1 MSRLTYIKGLV
12 NGALNE
18 AYNYRYKG
26 GYQQRKPR
34 QEVTGNKPI
43 FCTNVYKIPFKVN
56 ETQFNKYVVKICGI
70 TTSDMLYI
78 NEHNIGLLHMAE
90 KPDDLKT
97 SYEQQIYQADIMPS
111 HLTAYFVYASIINP
125 EAWLENEE
133 KGFPKLIEYLKKRK
147 ASNGDP
153 LYNPLSFGEC
163 KQQIIRK
170 YREALTK
177 EEFIKYAYDDETV
190 ELNDMRISE
199 FEAKIR
205 EALQSGNWAEAISTY
220 RIDLKT
226 RIFGNQLTEKNKRSI
241 YSQARKRGLTETSP
255 NWPTFVRSRKT
266 WEKYGFKLKPTAQP
280 YFISSF
286 VDIGQSPEVGL
297 AKMGLDKYEI
307 KHASQQMKDS
317 ASMTGIGRSIP
328 GPAYDISDVIDVR
341 NYGRWMKEAGLVNNL
356 EGILNDA
363 AIEFEKNK
371 DKEQDSEFNKRR
383 AEELRKIE
391 TEEGKADVFN
401 GLLKDYVKI
410 NNDRH
415 NLGIKLKN
423 SGQNSIQRYLNNL
436 YDYAKEMIQNKG
448 WDAAGEIDSYAYI
461 FRSIVASQTIG
472 IENAP
477 KITQNNVDKYLSDVI
492 GEAHHLLR
500 FMARTAYKEFREY
513 QDSLATQSQEANGI
527 QQAVNES
534 VEESFTPDNFNTF
547 NDKIS
552 KIINA
557 NADFNGINRDAIG
570 RFSGRGVTYL
580 YHATSNAGKTG
591 ITTNGASRVMTGS
604 NSNFYG
610 PGVYTNWDLGDA
622 IGGTRIYGGYIVK
635 FVLKDGFK
643 DFLIFDKDFNQRHG
657 TGESIKD
664 QLKRIAPEIL
674 DYMQKNF
681 DRRTYNYVI
690 HWSGD
695 SMRAPGGVR
704 GNDRG
709 FRSAGQVR
717 AFLGTPVSYRQK
729 GDCYVPESM
738 LKASN
743 IRGYIFR
750 GSGDGRVVVVRNFTD
765 VMPVAWTTATDAE
778 AYFNGDRK
786 RNIWRQINQKSFE
799 KLNQKHDAYEEYS
812 SKYPN
817 IDKRESNSAG
827 FVRVPKGGK
836 YNFIDPDTHK
846 EIFPF
851 DFDNATNFSPT
862 SREAT
867 VEILGDEYTLYS
879 NMDKVITVEKDEMD
893 APTMSL
899 GEFIDLIQSQTQGGV
914 EKQLSDQSK
923 LVSEQFHN
931 MLERMDNYQ
940 IL

>member
-1 MSRLTYIKGLV
+1 MSRLTYIKDLV

-43 FCTNVYKIPFKVN
+43 FCTNVYKTLTRSVN
-56 ETQFNKYVVKICGI
+56 GETFNKYMIKICGVER
-70 TTSDMLYI
+70 SDMMYI
-78 NEHNIGLLHMAE
+78 AKNRIANLHMSD
-90 KPDDLKT
+90 KPDPSAT
-97 SYEQQIYQADIMPS
+97 SRWKKNGQADIMPS
-111 HLTAYFVYASIINP
+111 GRYAHFLKAEVFNP
-125 EAWLENEE
+125 EDWVER
-133 KGFPKLIEYLKKRK
+133 FYPKLIEYLSTRK
-147 ASNGDP
+147 STNGED
-153 LYNPLSFGEC
+153 LYNPLTFGEC

-170 YREALTK
+170 YREALND
-177 EEFIKYAYDDETV
+177 EEFIQYAYGDETV
-190 ELNDMRISE
+190 EFNDMRISE

-205 EALQSGNWAEAISTY
+205 EALQNGNWAEAISTY

-226 RIFGNQLTEKNKRSI
+226 RLFGNQLTERNKRSI
-241 YSQARKRGLTETSP
+241 YSQARKRGLTEASP

-266 WEKYGFKLKPTAQP
+266 WESLGFKVKDNAIP

-286 VDIGQSPEVGL
+286 VDIGQSPEVGF
-297 AKMGLDKYEI
+297 AKMGLSKHEI
-307 KHASQQMKDS
+307 EQASQQMRDV
-317 ASMTGIGRSIP
+317 AQMTGVGRSIP
-328 GPAYDISDVIDVR
+328 GPAYDISDVEDVT
-341 NYGRWMKEAGLVNNL
+341 NGGRWMKEAGLANNL

-363 AIEFEKNK
+363 AIEFERNMN
-371 DKEQDSEFNKRR
+371 KEQDSEFNKRR

-391 TEEGKADVFN
+391 AKEGKAEVFN
-401 GLLKDYVKI
+401 DLLKDYVKI

-415 NLGIKLKN
+415 NLSITLKD
-423 SGQNSIQRYLNNL
+423 SGQSSIQAYLNNL

-472 IENAP
+472 VENAP
-477 KITQNNVDKYLSDVI
+477 EITQNNVDKYLSDII
-492 GEAHHLLR
+492 GEAHHLLK
-500 FMARTAYKEFREY
+500 FMARTVYKEFREY
-513 QDSLATQSQEANGI
+513 RDSQSQEANGI

-591 ITTNGASRVMTGS
+591 ITTNGASRIMTGS

-765 VMPVAWTTATDAE
+765 VMPVAWTTAQDAE

-879 NMDKVITVEKDEMD
+879 NMDKVITVEKDEID

-931 MLERMDNYQ
+931 MLKRMDNYQ

>member
-1 MSRLTYIKGLV
+1 MSRLTYIKDLV

-43 FCTNVYKIPFKVN
+43 FCTNVYKRLISVN
-56 ETQFNKYVVKICGI
+56 NQRFNKYIIKICGVEKSDI
-70 TTSDMLYI
+70 DYIDKNKIALLHKSNNYDASTTSRDQKIL
-78 NEHNIGLLHMAE
+78 
-90 KPDDLKT
+90 
-97 SYEQQIYQADIMPS
+97 QADVMPS
-111 HLTAYFVYASIINP
+111 RLYANFLYASVIDP
-125 EAWLENEE
+125 EAWLNNKE
-133 KGFPKLIEYLKKRK
+133 KGFPKLIEYLSTRK
-147 ASNGDP
+147 ATNGED
-153 LYNPLSFGEC
+153 LYNPLTFGEC

-170 YREALTK
+170 YREALND
-177 EEFIKYAYDDETV
+177 EEFIQYAYGDETV
-190 ELNDMRISE
+190 EFNDMRISE

-205 EALQSGNWAEAISTY
+205 EALQNGNWAEAISTY

-226 RIFGNQLTEKNKRSI
+226 RLFGNQLTEKNKRSI
-241 YSQARKRGLTETSP
+241 YSQARKRGFTEASP

-266 WEKYGFKLKPTAQP
+266 WESLGFKVKDNAIP

-286 VDIGQSPEVGL
+286 VDIGQSPEVGF
-297 AKMGLDKYEI
+297 AKMGLSKHEI
-307 KHASQQMKDS
+307 EQASQQMRDV
-317 ASMTGIGRSIP
+317 AQMTGVGRGIP
-328 GPAYDISDVIDVR
+328 GPAYDISDVEDVT
-341 NYGRWMKEAGLVNNL
+341 NGGRWMKEAGLANNL

-363 AIEFEKNK
+363 AIEFERNMN
-371 DKEQDSEFNKRR
+371 KEQDSEFNKRR

-391 TEEGKADVFN
+391 TTEGKAEVFN
-401 GLLKDYVKI
+401 ELLKDYVEI

-423 SGQNSIQRYLNNL
+423 SGQNSIQTYLNNL

-472 IENAP
+472 VENAP

-492 GEAHHLLR
+492 GEAHRLLK

-513 QDSLATQSQEANGI
+513 QDSLATQSQEANGT

-580 YHATSNAGKTG
+580 YHATSSAGKTG

-622 IGGTRIYGGYIVK
+622 IGGTSIYGGYIVK
-635 FVLKDGFK
+635 FVLKGGFK

-717 AFLGTPVSYRQK
+717 AFLGTPVNYRQK
-729 GDCYVPESM
+729 GDCYVPDSM

>member
-1 MSRLTYIKGLV
+1 MSRLTYIKDLV

-43 FCTNVYKIPFKVN
+43 FCTNVYKTLTRSVN
-56 ETQFNKYVVKICGI
+56 GETFNKYMIKICGVER
-70 TTSDMLYI
+70 SDMMYI
-78 NEHNIGLLHMAE
+78 AKNRIANLHMSD
-90 KPDDLKT
+90 KPDPSAT
-97 SYEQQIYQADIMPS
+97 SRWKKNGQADIMPS
-111 HLTAYFVYASIINP
+111 GRYAHFLKAEVFNP
-125 EAWLENEE
+125 EDWVER
-133 KGFPKLIEYLKKRK
+133 FYPKLIEYLSTRK
-147 ASNGDP
+147 ATNGED
-153 LYNPLSFGEC
+153 LYNPLTFGEC

-170 YREALTK
+170 YREALND
-177 EEFIKYAYDDETV
+177 EEFIQYAYGDETV
-190 ELNDMRISE
+190 EFNDMRISE

-205 EALQSGNWAEAISTY
+205 EALQNGNWAEAISTY

-226 RIFGNQLTEKNKRSI
+226 RLFGNQLTERNKRSI
-241 YSQARKRGLTETSP
+241 YSQARKRGLTEASP

-266 WEKYGFKLKPTAQP
+266 WESLGFKVKDNAIP

-286 VDIGQSPEVGL
+286 VDIGQSPEVGF
-297 AKMGLDKYEI
+297 AKMGLSKHEI
-307 KHASQQMKDS
+307 EQASQQMRDV
-317 ASMTGIGRSIP
+317 AQMTGVGRSIP
-328 GPAYDISDVIDVR
+328 GPAYDISDVEDVT
-341 NYGRWMKEAGLVNNL
+341 NGGRWMKEAGLANNL

-363 AIEFEKNK
+363 AIEFERNMN
-371 DKEQDSEFNKRR
+371 KEQDSEFNKRR

-391 TEEGKADVFN
+391 AKEGKAEVFN
-401 GLLKDYVKI
+401 DLLKDYVKI

-415 NLGIKLKN
+415 NLSITLKD
-423 SGQNSIQRYLNNL
+423 SGQSSIQAYLNNL

-472 IENAP
+472 VENAP
-477 KITQNNVDKYLSDVI
+477 EITQNNVDKYLSDII
-492 GEAHHLLR
+492 GEAHHLLK
-500 FMARTAYKEFREY
+500 FMARTVYKEFREY
-513 QDSLATQSQEANGI
+513 RDSQSQEANGI

-591 ITTNGASRVMTGS
+591 ITTNGASRIMTGS

-765 VMPVAWTTATDAE
+765 VMPVAWTTAQDAE

-879 NMDKVITVEKDEMD
+879 NMDKVITVEKDEID

-931 MLERMDNYQ
+931 MLKRMDNYQ

>member
-1 MSRLTYIKGLV
+1 MSRLTYIKDLV

-43 FCTNVYKIPFKVN
+43 FCTNVYKTLTRSVN
-56 ETQFNKYVVKICGI
+56 GETFNKYMIKICGVER
-70 TTSDMLYI
+70 SDMMYI
-78 NEHNIGLLHMAE
+78 AKNRIANLHMSD
-90 KPDDLKT
+90 KPDPSAT
-97 SYEQQIYQADIMPS
+97 SRWKKNGQADIMPS
-111 HLTAYFVYASIINP
+111 GRYAHFLKAEVFNP
-125 EAWLENEE
+125 EDWVDR
-133 KGFPKLIEYLKKRK
+133 FYPKLIEYLSTRK
-147 ASNGDP
+147 ATNGED
-153 LYNPLSFGEC
+153 LYNPLTFGEC

-170 YREALTK
+170 YREALND
-177 EEFIKYAYDDETV
+177 EEFIQYAYGDETV
-190 ELNDMRISE
+190 EFNDMRISE

-205 EALQSGNWAEAISTY
+205 EALQNGNWAEAISTY

-226 RIFGNQLTEKNKRSI
+226 RLFGNQLTERNKRSI
-241 YSQARKRGLTETSP
+241 YSQARKRGLTEASP

-266 WEKYGFKLKPTAQP
+266 WESLGFKVKDNAIP

-286 VDIGQSPEVGL
+286 VDIGQSPEVGF
-297 AKMGLDKYEI
+297 AKMGLSKHEI
-307 KHASQQMKDS
+307 EQASQQMRDV
-317 ASMTGIGRSIP
+317 AQMTGVGRSIP
-328 GPAYDISDVIDVR
+328 GPAYDISDVIDVT
-341 NYGRWMKEAGLVNNL
+341 NGGRWMKEAGLANNL

-363 AIEFEKNK
+363 AIEFERNMN
-371 DKEQDSEFNKRR
+371 KEQDSEFNKRR

-391 TEEGKADVFN
+391 AKEGKAEVFN
-401 GLLKDYVKI
+401 DLLKDYVKI

-415 NLGIKLKN
+415 NLSITLKD
-423 SGQNSIQRYLNNL
+423 SGQNSIQAYLNNL

-448 WDAAGEIDSYAYI
+448 WDAEIDTYAYV

-477 KITQNNVDKYLSDVI
+477 KLTKEQVEKYRDAI
-492 GEAHHLLR
+492 GEAHHLLK
-500 FMARTAYKEFREY
+500 FMARTVYKEFREY
-513 QDSLATQSQEANGI
+513 RDSQSQEANGI

-580 YHATSNAGKTG
+580 YHATSSAGKTG

-879 NMDKVITVEKDEMD
+879 NLDKVITVEKDEID

>member
-1 MSRLTYIKGLV
+1 MSRLTYIKDLV

-18 AYNYRYKG
+18 AYNYRHKG

-43 FCTNVYKIPFKVN
+43 FCTNVYKRLITVN
-56 ETQFNKYVVKICGI
+56 KQSFNKYIIKICGVEKSDI
-70 TTSDMLYI
+70 DYIDKNKIALLHKSNNYDASTTSRDQKIL
-78 NEHNIGLLHMAE
+78 
-90 KPDDLKT
+90 
-97 SYEQQIYQADIMPS
+97 QADVMPS
-111 HLTAYFVYASIINP
+111 RLYAHFLYASVIDP
-125 EAWLENEE
+125 EAWLNNKE
-133 KGFPKLIEYLKKRK
+133 KGFPKLIDYLSKRK
-147 ASNGDP
+147 ASNGEDLYDP
-153 LYNPLSFGEC
+153 LTFAEC

-170 YREALTK
+170 YREALNDD
-177 EEFIKYAYDDETV
+177 EFIQYAYGDETV
-190 ELNDMRISE
+190 EFNDMRISE

-205 EALQSGNWAEAISTY
+205 EALQNGNWAEAISTY

-226 RIFGNQLTEKNKRSI
+226 RLFGNQLTERNKRSI
-241 YSQARKRGLTETSP
+241 YAQARKRGLTEASP

-266 WEKYGFKLKPTAQP
+266 WEKYGFQVKDGAQP

-286 VDIGQSPEVGL
+286 VDIGQSPEVGF
-297 AKMGLDKYEI
+297 AKMGLSKHEI
-307 KHASQQMKDS
+307 EQASQQMQDV
-317 ASMTGIGRSIP
+317 AQMTGVGRSIP

-363 AIEFEKNK
+363 AIEFERNMN
-371 DKEQDSEFNKRR
+371 KEQDSEFNKRR

-391 TEEGKADVFN
+391 TTEGKAEVFN
-401 GLLKDYVKI
+401 ELLKDYVEI

-423 SGQNSIQRYLNNL
+423 SGQNSIQAYLNNL

-492 GEAHHLLR
+492 GEAHNLLK

-580 YHATSNAGKTG
+580 YHATSSAGKTG
-591 ITTNGASRVMTGS
+591 ITTNGASRIMTGS

-765 VMPVAWTTATDAE
+765 VMPVAWTTAADAE

-867 VEILGDEYTLYS
+867 VEILGDEYILYS

>member
-1 MSRLTYIKGLV
+1 MSRLTYIKDLV

-43 FCTNVYKIPFKVN
+43 FCTNVYKTLTRSVN
-56 ETQFNKYVVKICGI
+56 GETFNKYMIKICGVER
-70 TTSDMLYI
+70 SDMMYI
-78 NEHNIGLLHMAE
+78 AKNRIANLHMSD
-90 KPDDLKT
+90 KPDPSAT
-97 SYEQQIYQADIMPS
+97 SRWKKNGQADIMPS
-111 HLTAYFVYASIINP
+111 GRYAHFLKAEVFNP
-125 EAWLENEE
+125 EDWVDR
-133 KGFPKLIEYLKKRK
+133 FYPKLIEYLSTRK
-147 ASNGDP
+147 ATNGED
-153 LYNPLSFGEC
+153 LYNPLTFGEC

-170 YREALTK
+170 YREALND
-177 EEFIKYAYDDETV
+177 EEFIQYAYGDETV
-190 ELNDMRISE
+190 EFNDMRISE

-205 EALQSGNWAEAISTY
+205 EALQNGNWAEAISTY

-226 RIFGNQLTEKNKRSI
+226 RLFGNQLTERNKRSI
-241 YSQARKRGLTETSP
+241 YSQARKRGLTEASP

-266 WEKYGFKLKPTAQP
+266 WESLGFKVKDNAIP

-286 VDIGQSPEVGL
+286 VDIGQSPEVGF
-297 AKMGLDKYEI
+297 AKMGLSKHEI
-307 KHASQQMKDS
+307 EQASQQMRDV
-317 ASMTGIGRSIP
+317 AQMTGVGRSIP
-328 GPAYDISDVIDVR
+328 GPAYDISDVEDVT
-341 NYGRWMKEAGLVNNL
+341 NGGRWMKEAGLANNL

-363 AIEFEKNK
+363 AIEFERNMN
-371 DKEQDSEFNKRR
+371 KEQDSEFNKRR

-391 TEEGKADVFN
+391 AKEGKAEVFN
-401 GLLKDYVKI
+401 DLLKDYVKI

-415 NLGIKLKN
+415 NLSITLKD
-423 SGQNSIQRYLNNL
+423 SGQNSIQAYLNNL

-448 WDAAGEIDSYAYI
+448 WDAEIDTYAYV

-477 KITQNNVDKYLSDVI
+477 KLTKEQVEKYRDAI
-492 GEAHHLLR
+492 GEAHHLLK
-500 FMARTAYKEFREY
+500 FMARTVYKEFREY
-513 QDSLATQSQEANGI
+513 RDSQSQEANGI

-580 YHATSNAGKTG
+580 YHATSSAGKTG

-765 VMPVAWTTATDAE
+765 VMPVAWTTAQDAE

-879 NMDKVITVEKDEMD
+879 NLDKVITVEKDEID
-893 APTMSL
+893 TPTMSL

>member
-1 MSRLTYIKGLV
+1 MSRLTYIKDLV

-18 AYNYRYKG
+18 AYNYRFKG

-43 FCTNVYKIPFKVN
+43 FCTNVYKRLISVN
-56 ETQFNKYVVKICGI
+56 GQRFNKYIIKICGVEKSDI
-70 TTSDMLYI
+70 DYIDKNKIALLHKSNNYDTSTTSRNQKIL
-78 NEHNIGLLHMAE
+78 
-90 KPDDLKT
+90 
-97 SYEQQIYQADIMPS
+97 QADVMPS
-111 HLTAYFVYASIINP
+111 RLYAHFLYASVIDP
-125 EAWLENEE
+125 EAWLNNQE
-133 KGFPKLIEYLKKRK
+133 KGFPKLIEYLSKRK
-147 ASNGDP
+147 ATNGEDLYDP
-153 LYNPLSFGEC
+153 LTFGEC

-170 YREALTK
+170 YREALND
-177 EEFIKYAYDDETV
+177 EEFIQYAYGDETV

-205 EALQSGNWAEAISTY
+205 EALQNGNWEEAISTY

-226 RIFGNQLTEKNKRSI
+226 RLFGNQLTQKNKNSI
-241 YSQARKRGLTETSP
+241 YSQARKRGLTEASP

-266 WEKYGFKLKPTAQP
+266 WESLGFKVKDNAIP

-286 VDIGQSPEVGL
+286 VDIGQSPEVGF
-297 AKMGLDKYEI
+297 AKMGLSKHEI
-307 KHASQQMKDS
+307 EQASQQMRDV
-317 ASMTGIGRSIP
+317 AQMTGVGRGIP
-328 GPAYDISDVIDVR
+328 GPAYDISDVEDVS
-341 NYGRWMKEAGLVNNL
+341 NGGRWMKEAGLANNL

-391 TEEGKADVFN
+391 TKEGKAEVFN
-401 GLLKDYVKI
+401 ELLKDYVEI

-415 NLGIKLKN
+415 NLGITLKD
-423 SGQNSIQRYLNNL
+423 SGQNYTQAYLNNL
-436 YDYAKEMIQNKG
+436 YNYAKEMIQNKG
-448 WDAAGEIDSYAYI
+448 WDAEIDTYAYV

-472 IENAP
+472 TENTPRLTKEQVEIYRDA
-477 KITQNNVDKYLSDVI
+477 ID
-492 GEAHHLLR
+492 EAHRLLK
-500 FMARTAYKEFREY
+500 FMARTVYKEFREY
-513 QDSLATQSQEANGI
+513 QDSLATQSQEVNGA

-534 VEESFTPDNFNTF
+534 VEEAFTPDNFNTF
-547 NDKIS
+547 NDKMS

-557 NADFNGINRDAIG
+557 NADFNGINRDAVG

-580 YHATSNAGKTG
+580 YHATSSAGKTG
-591 ITTNGASRVMTGS
+591 ITTNGASRLMTGS

-622 IGGTRIYGGYIVK
+622 IGGTSIYGDYIVK
-635 FVLKDGFK
+635 FVLKGGFK

-681 DRRTYNYVI
+681 DRRTYNYVL

-729 GDCYVPESM
+729 GDCYVPDSM

-765 VMPVAWTTATDAE
+765 VMPVAWTTAQDAE

-812 SKYPN
+812 AKYPK

-836 YNFIDPDTHK
+836 YNFIDPDTHE

-862 SREAT
+862 SRKAT

-879 NMDKVITVEKDEMD
+879 NMDKVITVEKDEFD

>member
-1 MSRLTYIKGLV
+1 MSRLTYIKDLV

-43 FCTNVYKIPFKVN
+43 FCTNVYKTLTRSVN
-56 ETQFNKYVVKICGI
+56 GKTFNKYMIKICGVER
-70 TTSDMLYI
+70 SDMMYI
-78 NEHNIGLLHMAE
+78 AKNRIANLRMSD
-90 KPDDLKT
+90 KPDPSAT
-97 SYEQQIYQADIMPS
+97 SRWKKNGQADIMPS
-111 HLTAYFVYASIINP
+111 GRYAHFLKAEVFNP
-125 EAWLENEE
+125 EDWVDR
-133 KGFPKLIEYLKKRK
+133 FYPKLIEYLSTRK
-147 ASNGDP
+147 ATNGED
-153 LYNPLSFGEC
+153 LYNPLTFGEC

-170 YREALTK
+170 YREALND
-177 EEFIKYAYDDETV
+177 EEFIQYAYGDETV
-190 ELNDMRISE
+190 EFNDMRISE

-205 EALQSGNWAEAISTY
+205 EALQNGNWAEAISTY

-226 RIFGNQLTEKNKRSI
+226 RLFGNQLTERNKRSI
-241 YSQARKRGLTETSP
+241 YAQARKRGLTEASP

-266 WEKYGFKLKPTAQP
+266 WESLGFKVKDNAIP

-286 VDIGQSPEVGL
+286 VDIGQSPEVGF
-297 AKMGLDKYEI
+297 AKMGLSKHEI
-307 KHASQQMKDS
+307 EQASQQMRDV
-317 ASMTGIGRSIP
+317 AQMTGVGRSIP
-328 GPAYDISDVIDVR
+328 GPAYDISDVEDVT
-341 NYGRWMKEAGLVNNL
+341 NGGRWMKEAGLANNL

-363 AIEFEKNK
+363 AIEFERNMN
-371 DKEQDSEFNKRR
+371 KEQDSEFNKRR

-391 TEEGKADVFN
+391 AKEGKAEVFN
-401 GLLKDYVKI
+401 DLLKDYVKI

-415 NLGIKLKN
+415 NLSITLKD
-423 SGQNSIQRYLNNL
+423 SGQNSIQAYLNNL

-448 WDAAGEIDSYAYI
+448 WDAEIDTYAYV

-477 KITQNNVDKYLSDVI
+477 KLTKEQVEKYRDAI
-492 GEAHHLLR
+492 GEAHHLLK
-500 FMARTAYKEFREY
+500 FMARTVYKEFREY
-513 QDSLATQSQEANGI
+513 RDSQSQEANGI

-580 YHATSNAGKTG
+580 YHATSSAGKTG

>member
-1 MSRLTYIKGLV
+1 MSRLTYIKDLV

-43 FCTNVYKIPFKVN
+43 FCTNVYKTLTRSVN
-56 ETQFNKYVVKICGI
+56 GETFNKYMIKICGVER
-70 TTSDMLYI
+70 SDMMYI
-78 NEHNIGLLHMAE
+78 AKNRIANLHMSD
-90 KPDDLKT
+90 KPDPSAT
-97 SYEQQIYQADIMPS
+97 SRWKKNGQADIMPS
-111 HLTAYFVYASIINP
+111 GRYAHFLKAEVFNP
-125 EAWLENEE
+125 EDWVER
-133 KGFPKLIEYLKKRK
+133 FYPKLIEYLSTRK
-147 ASNGDP
+147 ATNGED
-153 LYNPLSFGEC
+153 LYNPLTFGEC

-170 YREALTK
+170 YREALND
-177 EEFIKYAYDDETV
+177 EEFIQYAYGDETV
-190 ELNDMRISE
+190 EFNDMRISE

-205 EALQSGNWAEAISTY
+205 EALQNGNWAEAISTY

-226 RIFGNQLTEKNKRSI
+226 RLFGNQLTERNKRSI
-241 YSQARKRGLTETSP
+241 YSQARKRGLTEASP

-266 WEKYGFKLKPTAQP
+266 WESLGFKVKDNAIP

-286 VDIGQSPEVGL
+286 VDIGQSPEVGF
-297 AKMGLDKYEI
+297 AKMGLSKHEI
-307 KHASQQMKDS
+307 EQASQQMRDV
-317 ASMTGIGRSIP
+317 AQMTGVGRSIP
-328 GPAYDISDVIDVR
+328 GPAYDISDVEDVT
-341 NYGRWMKEAGLVNNL
+341 NGGRWMKEAGLANNL

-363 AIEFEKNK
+363 AIEFERNMN
-371 DKEQDSEFNKRR
+371 KEQDSEFNKRR

-391 TEEGKADVFN
+391 AKEGKAEVFN
-401 GLLKDYVKI
+401 DLLKDYVKI

-415 NLGIKLKN
+415 NLSITLKD
-423 SGQNSIQRYLNNL
+423 SGQNSIQAYLNNL

-448 WDAAGEIDSYAYI
+448 WDAEIDTYAYV

-477 KITQNNVDKYLSDVI
+477 KLTKEQVEKYRDAI
-492 GEAHHLLR
+492 GEAHHLLK
-500 FMARTAYKEFREY
+500 FMARTVYKEFREY
-513 QDSLATQSQEANGI
+513 RDSQSQEANGI

-534 VEESFTPDNFNTF
+534 VEESFTPDNFNIF

-765 VMPVAWTTATDAE
+765 VMPVAWTTAQDAE

-879 NMDKVITVEKDEMD
+879 NLDKVITVEKDEID

-931 MLERMDNYQ
+931 MLKRMDNYQ

>member
-1 MSRLTYIKGLV
+1 MSRLTYIKDLV

-43 FCTNVYKIPFKVN
+43 FCTNVYKTLTRSVN
-56 ETQFNKYVVKICGI
+56 GETFNKYMIKICGVER
-70 TTSDMLYI
+70 SDMMYI
-78 NEHNIGLLHMAE
+78 EKNRIANLHMSD
-90 KPDDLKT
+90 KPDPSAT
-97 SYEQQIYQADIMPS
+97 SRWKKNGQADIMPS
-111 HLTAYFVYASIINP
+111 GRYAHFLKAEVFNP
-125 EAWLENEE
+125 EDWVDR
-133 KGFPKLIEYLKKRK
+133 FYPKLIEYLSTRK
-147 ASNGDP
+147 ATNGED
-153 LYNPLSFGEC
+153 LYNPLTFGEC

-170 YREALTK
+170 YREALND
-177 EEFIKYAYDDETV
+177 EEFIQYAYGDETV
-190 ELNDMRISE
+190 EFNDMRISE

-205 EALQSGNWAEAISTY
+205 EALQNGNWAEAISTY

-226 RIFGNQLTEKNKRSI
+226 RLFGNQLTERNKRSI
-241 YSQARKRGLTETSP
+241 YAQARKRGLTEASP

-266 WEKYGFKLKPTAQP
+266 WESLGFKVKDNAIP

-286 VDIGQSPEVGL
+286 VDIGQSPEVGF
-297 AKMGLDKYEI
+297 AKMGLSKHEI
-307 KHASQQMKDS
+307 EQASQQMQDV
-317 ASMTGIGRSIP
+317 AQMTGVGRSIP

-363 AIEFEKNK
+363 AIEFERNMN
-371 DKEQDSEFNKRR
+371 KEQDSEFNNRR

-391 TEEGKADVFN
+391 TTEGKAEVFN
-401 GLLKDYVKI
+401 DLLKDYVEI

-423 SGQNSIQRYLNNL
+423 SGQNSIQTYLNNL

-472 IENAP
+472 LENAP
-477 KITQNNVDKYLSDVI
+477 EITQNNVDKYLSDVI
-492 GEAHHLLR
+492 GEAHHLLK
-500 FMARTAYKEFREY
+500 FMARTVYKEFREY
-513 QDSLATQSQEANGI
+513 RDSQSKEENGT

-591 ITTNGASRVMTGS
+591 ITTNGASRIMTGS

-729 GDCYVPESM
+729 GDCYVPDSM

-765 VMPVAWTTATDAE
+765 VMPVAWTTAQDAE

-799 KLNQKHDAYEEYS
+799 KLNQKHDAYEEFS

-836 YNFIDPDTHK
+836 YNFIDPDTHE

-879 NMDKVITVEKDEMD
+879 NMDKVITVEKDEFD

-931 MLERMDNYQ
+931 MLERMDNYK

>member
-1 MSRLTYIKGLV
+1 MSRLTYIKDLV

-43 FCTNVYKIPFKVN
+43 FCTNVYKTLTRSVN
-56 ETQFNKYVVKICGI
+56 GETFNKYMIKICGVER
-70 TTSDMLYI
+70 SDMMYI
-78 NEHNIGLLHMAE
+78 AKNRIANLHMSD
-90 KPDDLKT
+90 KPDPSAT
-97 SYEQQIYQADIMPS
+97 SRWKKNGQADIMPS
-111 HLTAYFVYASIINP
+111 GRYAHFLKAEVFNP
-125 EAWLENEE
+125 EDWVER
-133 KGFPKLIEYLKKRK
+133 FYPKLIEYLSTRK
-147 ASNGDP
+147 ATNGED
-153 LYNPLSFGEC
+153 LYNPLTFGEC

-170 YREALTK
+170 YREALND
-177 EEFIKYAYDDETV
+177 EEFIQYAYGDETV
-190 ELNDMRISE
+190 EFNDMRISE

-205 EALQSGNWAEAISTY
+205 EALQNGNWAEAISTY

-226 RIFGNQLTEKNKRSI
+226 RLFGNQLTERNKRSI
-241 YSQARKRGLTETSP
+241 YAQARKRGLTEASP

-266 WEKYGFKLKPTAQP
+266 WESLGFKVKDNAIP

-286 VDIGQSPEVGL
+286 VDIGQSPEVGF
-297 AKMGLDKYEI
+297 AKMGLSKHEI
-307 KHASQQMKDS
+307 EQASQQMRDV
-317 ASMTGIGRSIP
+317 AQMTGVGRSIP
-328 GPAYDISDVIDVR
+328 GPAYDISDVEDVT
-341 NYGRWMKEAGLVNNL
+341 NGGRWMKEAGLANNL

-363 AIEFEKNK
+363 AIEFERNMN
-371 DKEQDSEFNKRR
+371 KEQDSEFNKRR

-391 TEEGKADVFN
+391 AKEGKAEVFN
-401 GLLKDYVKI
+401 DLLKDYVKI

-415 NLGIKLKN
+415 NLSITLKD
-423 SGQNSIQRYLNNL
+423 SGQNSIQAYLNNL

-448 WDAAGEIDSYAYI
+448 WDAEIDTYAYV

-472 IENAP
+472 IENTP
-477 KITQNNVDKYLSDVI
+477 KLTKEQVEKYRDAI
-492 GEAHHLLR
+492 GEAHHLLK
-500 FMARTAYKEFREY
+500 FMARTVYKEFREY
-513 QDSLATQSQEANGI
+513 RDSQSQEANGI

-580 YHATSNAGKTG
+580 YHATSSAGKTG

-765 VMPVAWTTATDAE
+765 VMPVAWTTAQDAE

-879 NMDKVITVEKDEMD
+879 NLDKVITVEKDEID

-931 MLERMDNYQ
+931 MLKRMDNYQ

>member
-1 MSRLTYIKGLV
+1 MSRLTYIKDLV

-43 FCTNVYKIPFKVN
+43 FCTNVYKTLTRSVN
-56 ETQFNKYVVKICGI
+56 GETFNKYMIKICGVER
-70 TTSDMLYI
+70 SDMMYI
-78 NEHNIGLLHMAE
+78 AKNRIANLHMSD
-90 KPDDLKT
+90 KPDPSAT
-97 SYEQQIYQADIMPS
+97 SRWKKNGQADIMPS
-111 HLTAYFVYASIINP
+111 GRYAHFLKAEVFNP
-125 EAWLENEE
+125 EDWVDR
-133 KGFPKLIEYLKKRK
+133 FYPKLIEYLSTRK
-147 ASNGDP
+147 ATNGED
-153 LYNPLSFGEC
+153 LYNPLTFGEC

-170 YREALTK
+170 YREALND
-177 EEFIKYAYDDETV
+177 EEFIQYAYGDETV
-190 ELNDMRISE
+190 EFNDMRISE

-205 EALQSGNWAEAISTY
+205 EALQNGNWAEAISTY

-226 RIFGNQLTEKNKRSI
+226 RLFGNQLTERNKRSI
-241 YSQARKRGLTETSP
+241 YAQARKRGLTETSP

-266 WEKYGFKLKPTAQP
+266 WESLGFKVKDNAIP

-286 VDIGQSPEVGL
+286 VDIGQSPEVGF
-297 AKMGLDKYEI
+297 AKMGLSKHEI
-307 KHASQQMKDS
+307 EQASQQMRDV
-317 ASMTGIGRSIP
+317 AQMTGVGRSIP
-328 GPAYDISDVIDVR
+328 GPAYDISDVEDVT
-341 NYGRWMKEAGLVNNL
+341 NGGRWMKEAGLANNL

-363 AIEFEKNK
+363 AIEFERNMN
-371 DKEQDSEFNKRR
+371 KEQDSEFNKRR

-391 TEEGKADVFN
+391 AKEGKAEVFN
-401 GLLKDYVKI
+401 DLLKDYVKI

-415 NLGIKLKN
+415 NLSITLKD
-423 SGQNSIQRYLNNL
+423 SGQNSIQAYLNNL

-448 WDAAGEIDSYAYI
+448 WDAEIDTYAYV

-477 KITQNNVDKYLSDVI
+477 KLTKEQVEKYRDAI
-492 GEAHHLLR
+492 GEAHHLLK
-500 FMARTAYKEFREY
+500 FMARTVYKEFREY
-513 QDSLATQSQEANGI
+513 RDSQSQEANGI

-580 YHATSNAGKTG
+580 YHATSSAGKTG
-591 ITTNGASRVMTGS
+591 ITTNGASRIMTGS

-622 IGGTRIYGGYIVK
+622 IGGTRIYGDYIVK

-643 DFLIFDKDFNQRHG
+643 DFLIFDKDFNQRHS

-879 NMDKVITVEKDEMD
+879 NMDKVITVEKDEID

-931 MLERMDNYQ
+931 MLKRMDNYQ

>member
-1 MSRLTYIKGLV
+1 MSRLTYIKDLV

-18 AYNYRYKG
+18 AYNYRHKG

-43 FCTNVYKIPFKVN
+43 FCTNVYKRLITVN
-56 ETQFNKYVVKICGI
+56 KQSFNKYIIKICGVEKSDI
-70 TTSDMLYI
+70 DYIDKNKIALLHKSNNYDASTTSRDQKIL
-78 NEHNIGLLHMAE
+78 
-90 KPDDLKT
+90 
-97 SYEQQIYQADIMPS
+97 QADVMPS
-111 HLTAYFVYASIINP
+111 RLYAHFLYASVIDP
-125 EAWLENEE
+125 EAWLNNKE
-133 KGFPKLIEYLKKRK
+133 KGFPKLIDYLSKRK
-147 ASNGDP
+147 ASNGEDLYDP
-153 LYNPLSFGEC
+153 LTFAEC

-170 YREALTK
+170 YREALNDD
-177 EEFIKYAYDDETV
+177 EFIQYAYGDETV
-190 ELNDMRISE
+190 EFNDMRISE

-205 EALQSGNWAEAISTY
+205 EALQNGNWAEAISTY

-226 RIFGNQLTEKNKRSI
+226 RLFGNQLTERNKRSI
-241 YSQARKRGLTETSP
+241 YAQARKRGLTEASP

-266 WEKYGFKLKPTAQP
+266 WEKYGFQVKDGAQP

-286 VDIGQSPEVGL
+286 VDIGQSPEVGF
-297 AKMGLDKYEI
+297 AKMGLSKHEI
-307 KHASQQMKDS
+307 EQASQQMQDV
-317 ASMTGIGRSIP
+317 AQMTGVGRSIP

-363 AIEFEKNK
+363 AIEFERNMN
-371 DKEQDSEFNKRR
+371 KEQDSEFNKRR

-391 TEEGKADVFN
+391 AKEGKAEVFN
-401 GLLKDYVKI
+401 DLLKDYVKI

-415 NLGIKLKN
+415 NLSITLKD
-423 SGQNSIQRYLNNL
+423 SGQNSIQAYLNNL

-448 WDAAGEIDSYAYI
+448 WDAEIDTYAYV

-477 KITQNNVDKYLSDVI
+477 KLTKEQVEKYRDAI
-492 GEAHHLLR
+492 GEAHHLLK
-500 FMARTAYKEFREY
+500 FMARTVYKEFREY
-513 QDSLATQSQEANGI
+513 PDSQSQEANGI

-580 YHATSNAGKTG
+580 YHATSSAGKTG

-879 NMDKVITVEKDEMD
+879 NLDKVITVEKDEID

>member
-43 FCTNVYKIPFKVN
+43 FCTNVYKTLTRSVN
-56 ETQFNKYVVKICGI
+56 GETFNKYMIKICGVER
-70 TTSDMLYI
+70 SDMMYI
-78 NEHNIGLLHMAE
+78 EKNRIANLHMSD
-90 KPDDLKT
+90 KPDPSAT
-97 SYEQQIYQADIMPS
+97 SRWKKNGQADIMPS
-111 HLTAYFVYASIINP
+111 GRYAHFLKAEVFNP
-125 EAWLENEE
+125 EDWVDR
-133 KGFPKLIEYLKKRK
+133 FYPKLIEYLSTRK
-147 ASNGDP
+147 ATNGED
-153 LYNPLSFGEC
+153 LYNPLTFGEC

-170 YREALTK
+170 YREALND
-177 EEFIKYAYDDETV
+177 EEFIQYAYGDETV
-190 ELNDMRISE
+190 EFNDMRISE

-205 EALQSGNWAEAISTY
+205 EALQNGNWAEAISTY

-226 RIFGNQLTEKNKRSI
+226 RLFGNQLTERNKRSI
-241 YSQARKRGLTETSP
+241 YAQARKRGLTEASP

-266 WEKYGFKLKPTAQP
+266 WESLGFKVKDNTIP

-286 VDIGQSPEVGL
+286 VDIGQSPEVGF
-297 AKMGLDKYEI
+297 AKMGLSKHEI
-307 KHASQQMKDS
+307 EQASQQMRDV
-317 ASMTGIGRSIP
+317 AQMTGVGRSIP
-328 GPAYDISDVIDVR
+328 GPAYDISDVEDVT
-341 NYGRWMKEAGLVNNL
+341 NGGRWMKEAGLANNL

-363 AIEFEKNK
+363 AIEFERNMN
-371 DKEQDSEFNKRR
+371 KEQDSEFNKRR

-391 TEEGKADVFN
+391 AKEGKAEVFN
-401 GLLKDYVKI
+401 DLLKDYVKI

-415 NLGIKLKN
+415 NLSITLKN
-423 SGQNSIQRYLNNL
+423 SGQNSIQTYLNNL

-472 IENAP
+472 FDNAP
-477 KITQNNVDKYLSDVI
+477 EITQNNVDKYLSDVI
-492 GEAHHLLR
+492 GEAHHLLK
-500 FMARTAYKEFREY
+500 FMARTVYKEFREY
-513 QDSLATQSQEANGI
+513 RDSQSQEENGT

-591 ITTNGASRVMTGS
+591 ITTNGASRIMTGS

-765 VMPVAWTTATDAE
+765 VMPVAWTTAQDAE

-799 KLNQKHDAYEEYS
+799 KLNQKHDAYEEFS

-931 MLERMDNYQ
+931 MLKRMDNYQ

>member
-1 MSRLTYIKGLV
+1 MSRLTYIKDLV

-26 GYQQRKPR
+26 GYQQMKPR

-43 FCTNVYKIPFKVN
+43 FCTNVYKTLTRSVN
-56 ETQFNKYVVKICGI
+56 GETFNKYMIKICGVER
-70 TTSDMLYI
+70 SDMMYI
-78 NEHNIGLLHMAE
+78 AKNRIANLHMSD
-90 KPDDLKT
+90 KPDPSAT
-97 SYEQQIYQADIMPS
+97 SRWKKNGQADIMPS
-111 HLTAYFVYASIINP
+111 GRYAHFLKAEVFNP
-125 EAWLENEE
+125 EDWVER
-133 KGFPKLIEYLKKRK
+133 FYPKLIEYLSTRK
-147 ASNGDP
+147 ATNGED
-153 LYNPLSFGEC
+153 LYNPLTFGEC

-170 YREALTK
+170 YREALND
-177 EEFIKYAYDDETV
+177 EEFIQYAYGDETV
-190 ELNDMRISE
+190 EFNDMRISE

-205 EALQSGNWAEAISTY
+205 EALQNGNWAEAISTY

-226 RIFGNQLTEKNKRSI
+226 RLFGNQLTERNKRSI
-241 YSQARKRGLTETSP
+241 YSQARKRGLTEASP

-266 WEKYGFKLKPTAQP
+266 WESLGFKVKDNAIP

-286 VDIGQSPEVGL
+286 VDIGQSPEVGF
-297 AKMGLDKYEI
+297 AKMGLSKHEI
-307 KHASQQMKDS
+307 EQASQQMRDV
-317 ASMTGIGRSIP
+317 AQMTGVGRSIP
-328 GPAYDISDVIDVR
+328 GPAYDISDVEDVT
-341 NYGRWMKEAGLVNNL
+341 NGGRWMKEAGLANNL

-363 AIEFEKNK
+363 AIEFERNMN
-371 DKEQDSEFNKRR
+371 KEQDSEFNKRR

-391 TEEGKADVFN
+391 AKEGKAEVFN
-401 GLLKDYVKI
+401 DLLKDYVKI

-415 NLGIKLKN
+415 NLSITLKD
-423 SGQNSIQRYLNNL
+423 SGQNSIQAYLNNL

-448 WDAAGEIDSYAYI
+448 WDAEIDTYAYV

-477 KITQNNVDKYLSDVI
+477 KLTKEQVEKYRDAI
-492 GEAHHLLR
+492 GEAHHLLK
-500 FMARTAYKEFREY
+500 FMARTVYKEFREY
-513 QDSLATQSQEANGI
+513 RDSQSQEANGI

-580 YHATSNAGKTG
+580 YHATSSAGKTG
-591 ITTNGASRVMTGS
+591 ITTNGASRIMTGS

-765 VMPVAWTTATDAE
+765 VMPVAWTTAQDAE

-879 NMDKVITVEKDEMD
+879 NLDKVITVEKDEID

-931 MLERMDNYQ
+931 MLKRMDNYQ

>member
-1 MSRLTYIKGLV
+1 MSRLTYIKDLV

-43 FCTNVYKIPFKVN
+43 FCTNVYKTLTRSVN
-56 ETQFNKYVVKICGI
+56 GKTFNKYMIKICGVER
-70 TTSDMLYI
+70 SDMMYI
-78 NEHNIGLLHMAE
+78 EKNRIANLHMSD
-90 KPDDLKT
+90 KPDPSAT
-97 SYEQQIYQADIMPS
+97 SRWKKNGQADIMPS
-111 HLTAYFVYASIINP
+111 GRYAHFLKAEVFNP
-125 EAWLENEE
+125 EDWVDR
-133 KGFPKLIEYLKKRK
+133 FYPKLIEYLSTRK
-147 ASNGDP
+147 ATNGED
-153 LYNPLSFGEC
+153 LYNPLTFGEC

-170 YREALTK
+170 YREALND
-177 EEFIKYAYDDETV
+177 EEFIQYAYGDETV
-190 ELNDMRISE
+190 EFNDMRISE

-205 EALQSGNWAEAISTY
+205 EALQNGNWAEAISTY

-226 RIFGNQLTEKNKRSI
+226 RLFGNQLTERNKRSI
-241 YSQARKRGLTETSP
+241 YAQARKRGLTEASP

-266 WEKYGFKLKPTAQP
+266 WESLGFKVKDNAIP

-286 VDIGQSPEVGL
+286 VDIGQSPEVGF
-297 AKMGLDKYEI
+297 AKMGLSKHEI
-307 KHASQQMKDS
+307 EQASQQMRDV
-317 ASMTGIGRSIP
+317 AQMTGVGRSIP
-328 GPAYDISDVIDVR
+328 GPAYDISDVEDVT
-341 NYGRWMKEAGLVNNL
+341 NGGRWMKEAGLANNL

-363 AIEFEKNK
+363 AIEFERNMN
-371 DKEQDSEFNKRR
+371 KEQDSEFNKRR

-391 TEEGKADVFN
+391 AKEGKAEVFN
-401 GLLKDYVKI
+401 DLLKDYVKI

-415 NLGIKLKN
+415 NLSITLKD
-423 SGQNSIQRYLNNL
+423 SGQNSIQAYLNNL

-448 WDAAGEIDSYAYI
+448 WDAEIDTYAYV

-477 KITQNNVDKYLSDVI
+477 KLTKEQVEKYRDAI
-492 GEAHHLLR
+492 GEAHHLLK
-500 FMARTAYKEFREY
+500 FMARTVYKEFREY
-513 QDSLATQSQEANGI
+513 RDSQSQEENGI

-580 YHATSNAGKTG
+580 YHATSSAGKTG

-622 IGGTRIYGGYIVK
+622 IGGTRIYGDYIVK

-765 VMPVAWTTATDAE
+765 VMPVAWTTAKEAE

-879 NMDKVITVEKDEMD
+879 NLDKVITVEKDEID

>member
-1 MSRLTYIKGLV
+1 MSRLTYIKDLV

-43 FCTNVYKIPFKVN
+43 FCTNVYKTLTRSVN
-56 ETQFNKYVVKICGI
+56 GETFNKYMIKICGVER
-70 TTSDMLYI
+70 SDMMYI
-78 NEHNIGLLHMAE
+78 AKNRIANLHMSD
-90 KPDDLKT
+90 KPDPSAT
-97 SYEQQIYQADIMPS
+97 SRWKKNGQADIMPS
-111 HLTAYFVYASIINP
+111 GRYAHFLKAEVFNP
-125 EAWLENEE
+125 EDWVDR
-133 KGFPKLIEYLKKRK
+133 FYPKLIEYLSTRK
-147 ASNGDP
+147 ATNGED
-153 LYNPLSFGEC
+153 LYNPLTFGEC

-170 YREALTK
+170 YREALND
-177 EEFIKYAYDDETV
+177 EEFIQYAYGDETV
-190 ELNDMRISE
+190 EFNDMRISE

-205 EALQSGNWAEAISTY
+205 EALQNGNWAEAISTY

-226 RIFGNQLTEKNKRSI
+226 RLFGNQLTERNKRSI
-241 YSQARKRGLTETSP
+241 YSQARKRGLTEASP

-266 WEKYGFKLKPTAQP
+266 WESLGFKVKDNAIP

-286 VDIGQSPEVGL
+286 VDIGQSPEVGF
-297 AKMGLDKYEI
+297 AKMGLSKHEI
-307 KHASQQMKDS
+307 EQASQQMRDV
-317 ASMTGIGRSIP
+317 AQMTGVGRSIP
-328 GPAYDISDVIDVR
+328 GPAYDISDVEDVT
-341 NYGRWMKEAGLVNNL
+341 NGGRWMKEAGLANNL

-363 AIEFEKNK
+363 AIEFERNMN
-371 DKEQDSEFNKRR
+371 KEQDSEFNKRR

-391 TEEGKADVFN
+391 AKEGKAEVFN
-401 GLLKDYVKI
+401 DLLKDYVKI

-415 NLGIKLKN
+415 NLSITLKD
-423 SGQNSIQRYLNNL
+423 SGQNSIQAYLNNL

-448 WDAAGEIDSYAYI
+448 WDAEIDTYAYV

-477 KITQNNVDKYLSDVI
+477 KLTKEQVEKYRDAI
-492 GEAHHLLR
+492 GEAHHLLK
-500 FMARTAYKEFREY
+500 FMARTVYKEFREY
-513 QDSLATQSQEANGI
+513 RDSQSQEENGI

-591 ITTNGASRVMTGS
+591 ITTNGASRIMTGS
-604 NSNFYG
+604 NSNFDG

-657 TGESIKD
+657 TGEPIKD

-765 VMPVAWTTATDAE
+765 VMPVAWTTAQDAE

-879 NMDKVITVEKDEMD
+879 NLDKVITVEKDEID

-931 MLERMDNYQ
+931 MLERMDNYK

>member
-1 MSRLTYIKGLV
+1 MSRLTYIKDLV

-43 FCTNVYKIPFKVN
+43 FCTNVYKRLISVN
-56 ETQFNKYVVKICGI
+56 NQRFNKYIIKICGVEKSDI
-70 TTSDMLYI
+70 DYIDKNKIALLHKSNNYDASTTSRDQKIL
-78 NEHNIGLLHMAE
+78 
-90 KPDDLKT
+90 
-97 SYEQQIYQADIMPS
+97 QADVMPS
-111 HLTAYFVYASIINP
+111 RLYAHFLYASVIDP
-125 EAWLENEE
+125 EAWLNNKE
-133 KGFPKLIEYLKKRK
+133 KGFPKLIDYLSKRK
-147 ASNGDP
+147 TSNGEDLYDP
-153 LYNPLSFGEC
+153 LTFGEC

-170 YREALTK
+170 YREALND
-177 EEFIKYAYDDETV
+177 EEFIQYAYGDETV
-190 ELNDMRISE
+190 EFNDMRISE

-205 EALQSGNWAEAISTY
+205 EALQNGNWAEAISTY

-226 RIFGNQLTEKNKRSI
+226 RLFGNQLTEKNKRSI
-241 YSQARKRGLTETSP
+241 YSQARKRGLTEASP

-266 WEKYGFKLKPTAQP
+266 WESLGFKVKDNAIP

-286 VDIGQSPEVGL
+286 VDIGQSPEVGF
-297 AKMGLDKYEI
+297 AKMGLSKHEI
-307 KHASQQMKDS
+307 EQASQQMRDV
-317 ASMTGIGRSIP
+317 AQMTGVGRGIP
-328 GPAYDISDVIDVR
+328 GPAYDISDVEDVT
-341 NYGRWMKEAGLVNNL
+341 NGGRWMKEAGLANNL

-363 AIEFEKNK
+363 AIEFERNMN
-371 DKEQDSEFNKRR
+371 KEQDSEFNKRR

-391 TEEGKADVFN
+391 TTEGKAEVFN
-401 GLLKDYVKI
+401 DLLVDYVEI

-423 SGQNSIQRYLNNL
+423 SGQNSIQTYLNNL

-472 IENAP
+472 VENAP

-492 GEAHHLLR
+492 GEAHRLLK
-500 FMARTAYKEFREY
+500 FMARTVYKEFREY
-513 QDSLATQSQEANGI
+513 RDSQSQEANGT

-534 VEESFTPDNFNTF
+534 VEESFTQDNFNTF

-580 YHATSNAGKTG
+580 YHATSSAGKTG
-591 ITTNGASRVMTGS
+591 ITTNGASRIMTGS

-765 VMPVAWTTATDAE
+765 VMPVAWTTAKDAE

-879 NMDKVITVEKDEMD
+879 NMDKVITVEKDEID

>member
-1 MSRLTYIKGLV
+1 MSRLTYIKDLV

-43 FCTNVYKIPFKVN
+43 FCTNVYKTLTRSVN
-56 ETQFNKYVVKICGI
+56 GETFNKYMIKICGVER
-70 TTSDMLYI
+70 SDMMYI
-78 NEHNIGLLHMAE
+78 AKNRIANLHMSD
-90 KPDDLKT
+90 KPDPSAT
-97 SYEQQIYQADIMPS
+97 SRWKKNGQADIMPS
-111 HLTAYFVYASIINP
+111 GRYAHFLKAEVFNP
-125 EAWLENEE
+125 EDWVDR
-133 KGFPKLIEYLKKRK
+133 FYPKLIEYLSTRK
-147 ASNGDP
+147 ATNGED
-153 LYNPLSFGEC
+153 LYNPLTFGEC

-170 YREALTK
+170 YREALND
-177 EEFIKYAYDDETV
+177 EEFIQYAYGDETV
-190 ELNDMRISE
+190 EFNDMRISE

-205 EALQSGNWAEAISTY
+205 EALQNGNWAEAISTY

-226 RIFGNQLTEKNKRSI
+226 RLFGNQLTERNKRSI
-241 YSQARKRGLTETSP
+241 YSQARKRGLTEASP

-266 WEKYGFKLKPTAQP
+266 WESLGFKVKDNAIP

-286 VDIGQSPEVGL
+286 VDIGQSPEVGF
-297 AKMGLDKYEI
+297 AKMGLSKHEI
-307 KHASQQMKDS
+307 EQASQQMRDV
-317 ASMTGIGRSIP
+317 AQMTGVGRSIP
-328 GPAYDISDVIDVR
+328 GPAYDISDVEDVT
-341 NYGRWMKEAGLVNNL
+341 NGGRWMKEAGLANNL

-363 AIEFEKNK
+363 AIEFERNMN
-371 DKEQDSEFNKRR
+371 KEQDSEFNKRR

-391 TEEGKADVFN
+391 AKEGKAEVFN
-401 GLLKDYVKI
+401 DLLKDYVKI

-415 NLGIKLKN
+415 NLSITLKD
-423 SGQNSIQRYLNNL
+423 SGQNSIQAYLNNL

-448 WDAAGEIDSYAYI
+448 WDAEIDTYAYV

-477 KITQNNVDKYLSDVI
+477 KLTKEQVEKYRDAI
-492 GEAHHLLR
+492 GEAHHLLK
-500 FMARTAYKEFREY
+500 FMARTVYKEFREY
-513 QDSLATQSQEANGI
+513 RDSQSQEENGI

-591 ITTNGASRVMTGS
+591 ITTNGASRIMTGS
-604 NSNFYG
+604 NSNFDG

-765 VMPVAWTTATDAE
+765 VMPVAWTTAQDAE

-879 NMDKVITVEKDEMD
+879 NLDKVITVEKDEID

-931 MLERMDNYQ
+931 MLERMDNYK

>member
-1 MSRLTYIKGLV
+1 MSRLTYIKDLV

-43 FCTNVYKIPFKVN
+43 FCTNVYKTLTRSVN
-56 ETQFNKYVVKICGI
+56 GETFNKYMIKICGVER
-70 TTSDMLYI
+70 SDMMYI
-78 NEHNIGLLHMAE
+78 AKNRIANLHMSD
-90 KPDDLKT
+90 KPDPSAT
-97 SYEQQIYQADIMPS
+97 SRWKKNGQADIMPS
-111 HLTAYFVYASIINP
+111 GRYAHFLKAEVFNP
-125 EAWLENEE
+125 EDWVER
-133 KGFPKLIEYLKKRK
+133 FYPKLIEYLSTRK
-147 ASNGDP
+147 ATNGED
-153 LYNPLSFGEC
+153 LYNPLTFGEC

-170 YREALTK
+170 YREALND
-177 EEFIKYAYDDETV
+177 EEFIQYAYGDETV
-190 ELNDMRISE
+190 EFNDMRISE

-205 EALQSGNWAEAISTY
+205 EALQNGNWAEAISTY

-226 RIFGNQLTEKNKRSI
+226 RLFGNQLTERNKRSI
-241 YSQARKRGLTETSP
+241 YSQARKRGLTEASP

-266 WEKYGFKLKPTAQP
+266 WESLGFKVKDNAIP

-286 VDIGQSPEVGL
+286 VDIGQSPEVGF
-297 AKMGLDKYEI
+297 AKMGLSKHEI
-307 KHASQQMKDS
+307 EQASQQMRDV
-317 ASMTGIGRSIP
+317 AQMTGVGRSIP
-328 GPAYDISDVIDVR
+328 GPAYDISDVEDVT
-341 NYGRWMKEAGLVNNL
+341 NGGRWMKEAGLANNL

-363 AIEFEKNK
+363 AIEFERNMN
-371 DKEQDSEFNKRR
+371 KEQDSEFNKRR

-391 TEEGKADVFN
+391 AKEGKAEVFN
-401 GLLKDYVKI
+401 DLLKDYVKI

-415 NLGIKLKN
+415 NLSITLKD
-423 SGQNSIQRYLNNL
+423 SGQNSIQAYLNNL

-448 WDAAGEIDSYAYI
+448 WDAEIDTYAYV

-477 KITQNNVDKYLSDVI
+477 KLTKEQVEKYRDAI
-492 GEAHHLLR
+492 GEAHHLLK
-500 FMARTAYKEFREY
+500 FMARTVYKEFREY
-513 QDSLATQSQEANGI
+513 RDSQSQEANGI

-580 YHATSNAGKTG
+580 YHATSSAGKTG

-690 HWSGD
+690 HWSSD

-729 GDCYVPESM
+729 GDCYVPDSM

-765 VMPVAWTTATDAE
+765 VMPVAWTTAQDAE
-778 AYFNGDRK
+778 AYFNGDRN

-879 NMDKVITVEKDEMD
+879 NLDKVITVEKDEID

-931 MLERMDNYQ
+931 MLKRMDNYQ

>member
-1 MSRLTYIKGLV
+1 MSRLTYIKDLV

-18 AYNYRYKG
+18 VYNYRYKG

-43 FCTNVYKIPFKVN
+43 FCTNVYKTLTRSVN
-56 ETQFNKYVVKICGI
+56 GETFNKYMIKICGVER
-70 TTSDMLYI
+70 SDMMYI
-78 NEHNIGLLHMAE
+78 AKNRIANLHMSD
-90 KPDDLKT
+90 KPDPSAT
-97 SYEQQIYQADIMPS
+97 SRWKKNGQADIMPS
-111 HLTAYFVYASIINP
+111 GRYAHFLKAEVFNP
-125 EAWLENEE
+125 EDWVER
-133 KGFPKLIEYLKKRK
+133 FYPKLIEYLSTRK
-147 ASNGDP
+147 ATNGED
-153 LYNPLSFGEC
+153 LYNPLTFGEC

-170 YREALTK
+170 YREALND
-177 EEFIKYAYDDETV
+177 EEFIQYAYGDETV
-190 ELNDMRISE
+190 EFNDMRISE

-205 EALQSGNWAEAISTY
+205 EALQNGNWAEAISTY

-226 RIFGNQLTEKNKRSI
+226 RLFGNQLTERNKRSI
-241 YSQARKRGLTETSP
+241 YSQARKRGLTEASP

-266 WEKYGFKLKPTAQP
+266 WESLGFKVKDNAIP

-286 VDIGQSPEVGL
+286 VDIGQSPEVGF
-297 AKMGLDKYEI
+297 AKMGLSKHEI
-307 KHASQQMKDS
+307 EQASQQMRDV
-317 ASMTGIGRSIP
+317 AQMTGVGRSIP
-328 GPAYDISDVIDVR
+328 GPAYDISDVIDVT
-341 NYGRWMKEAGLVNNL
+341 NGGRWMKEAGLANNL

-363 AIEFEKNK
+363 AIEFERNMN
-371 DKEQDSEFNKRR
+371 KEQDSEFNKRR

-391 TEEGKADVFN
+391 AKEGKAEVFN
-401 GLLKDYVKI
+401 DLLKDYVKI

-415 NLGIKLKN
+415 NLSITLKD
-423 SGQNSIQRYLNNL
+423 SGQSSIQAYLNNL

-472 IENAP
+472 VENAP
-477 KITQNNVDKYLSDVI
+477 EITQNNVDKYLSDII
-492 GEAHHLLR
+492 GEAHHLLK
-500 FMARTAYKEFREY
+500 FMARTVYKEFREY
-513 QDSLATQSQEANGI
+513 RDSQSQEANGI

-591 ITTNGASRVMTGS
+591 ITTNGASRIMTGS

-765 VMPVAWTTATDAE
+765 VMPVAWTTAQDAE

-879 NMDKVITVEKDEMD
+879 NLDKVITVEKDEID

-931 MLERMDNYQ
+931 MLKRMDNYQ

>member
-1 MSRLTYIKGLV
+1 MSRLTYIKDLV

-34 QEVTGNKPI
+34 KEVTGNKPI
-43 FCTNVYKIPFKVN
+43 FCTNVYKTLTRSVN
-56 ETQFNKYVVKICGI
+56 GETFNKYMIKICGVER
-70 TTSDMLYI
+70 SDMMYI
-78 NEHNIGLLHMAE
+78 AKNRIANLHMSD
-90 KPDDLKT
+90 KPDPSAT
-97 SYEQQIYQADIMPS
+97 SRWKKNGQADIMPS
-111 HLTAYFVYASIINP
+111 GRYAHFLKAEVFNP
-125 EAWLENEE
+125 EDWVER
-133 KGFPKLIEYLKKRK
+133 FYPKLIEYLSTRK
-147 ASNGDP
+147 ATNGED
-153 LYNPLSFGEC
+153 LYNPLTFGEC

-170 YREALTK
+170 YREALND
-177 EEFIKYAYDDETV
+177 EEFIQYAYGDETV
-190 ELNDMRISE
+190 EFNDMRISE

-205 EALQSGNWAEAISTY
+205 EALQNGNWAEAISTY

-226 RIFGNQLTEKNKRSI
+226 RLFGNQLTERNKRSI
-241 YSQARKRGLTETSP
+241 YSQARKRGLTEASP

-266 WEKYGFKLKPTAQP
+266 WESLGFKVKDNAIP

-286 VDIGQSPEVGL
+286 VDIGQSPEVGF
-297 AKMGLDKYEI
+297 AKMGLSKHEI
-307 KHASQQMKDS
+307 EQASQQMRDV
-317 ASMTGIGRSIP
+317 AQMTGVGRSIP
-328 GPAYDISDVIDVR
+328 GPAYDISDVEDVT
-341 NYGRWMKEAGLVNNL
+341 NGGRWMKEAGLANNL

-363 AIEFEKNK
+363 AIEFERNMN
-371 DKEQDSEFNKRR
+371 KEQDSEFNKRR

-391 TEEGKADVFN
+391 AKEGKAEVFN
-401 GLLKDYVKI
+401 DLLKDYVKI

-415 NLGIKLKN
+415 NLSITLKD
-423 SGQNSIQRYLNNL
+423 SGQSSIQAYLNNL

-472 IENAP
+472 VENAP
-477 KITQNNVDKYLSDVI
+477 EITQNNVDKYLSDII
-492 GEAHHLLR
+492 GEAHHLLK
-500 FMARTAYKEFREY
+500 FMARTVYKEFREY
-513 QDSLATQSQEANGI
+513 RDSQSQEANGI

-591 ITTNGASRVMTGS
+591 ITTNGASRIMTGS

-765 VMPVAWTTATDAE
+765 VMPVAWTTAQDAE

-827 FVRVPKGGK
+827 FVRVRKVV
-836 YNFIDPDTHK
+836 NIILLTQTHIK
-846 EIFPF
+846 RFSRLILTTRQTSVLPPVRRQLRYLE
-851 DFDNATNFSPT
+851 TNIHS
-862 SREAT
+862 
-867 VEILGDEYTLYS
+867 ILIWI
-879 NMDKVITVEKDEMD
+879 K
-893 APTMSL
+893 
-899 GEFIDLIQSQTQGGV
+899 
-914 EKQLSDQSK
+914 
-923 LVSEQFHN
+923 
-931 MLERMDNYQ
+931 
-940 IL
+940 

>member
-1 MSRLTYIKGLV
+1 MSRLTYIKDLV

-43 FCTNVYKIPFKVN
+43 FCTNVYKTLTRSVN
-56 ETQFNKYVVKICGI
+56 GETFNKYMIKICGVER
-70 TTSDMLYI
+70 SDMMYI
-78 NEHNIGLLHMAE
+78 AKNRIANLHMSD
-90 KPDDLKT
+90 KPDPSAT
-97 SYEQQIYQADIMPS
+97 SRWKKNGQADIMPS
-111 HLTAYFVYASIINP
+111 GRYAHFLKAEVFNP
-125 EAWLENEE
+125 EDWVER
-133 KGFPKLIEYLKKRK
+133 FYPKLIEYLSTRK
-147 ASNGDP
+147 ATNGED
-153 LYNPLSFGEC
+153 LYNPLTFGEC

-170 YREALTK
+170 YREALND
-177 EEFIKYAYDDETV
+177 EEFIQYAYGDETV
-190 ELNDMRISE
+190 EFNDMRISE

-205 EALQSGNWAEAISTY
+205 EALQNGNWAEAISTY

-226 RIFGNQLTEKNKRSI
+226 RLFGNQLTERNKRSI
-241 YSQARKRGLTETSP
+241 YSQARKRGLTEASP

-266 WEKYGFKLKPTAQP
+266 WESLGFKVKDNAIP

-286 VDIGQSPEVGL
+286 VDIGQSPEVGF
-297 AKMGLDKYEI
+297 AKMGLSKHEI
-307 KHASQQMKDS
+307 EQASQQMRDV
-317 ASMTGIGRSIP
+317 AQMTGVGRSIP
-328 GPAYDISDVIDVR
+328 GPAYDISDVEDVT
-341 NYGRWMKEAGLVNNL
+341 NGGRWMKEAGLANNL

-363 AIEFEKNK
+363 AIEFERNMN
-371 DKEQDSEFNKRR
+371 KEQDSEFNKRR

-391 TEEGKADVFN
+391 AKEGKAEVFN
-401 GLLKDYVKI
+401 DLLKDYVKI

-415 NLGIKLKN
+415 NLSITLKD
-423 SGQNSIQRYLNNL
+423 SGQNSIQAYLNNL

-448 WDAAGEIDSYAYI
+448 WDAEIDTYAYV

-477 KITQNNVDKYLSDVI
+477 KLTKEQVEKYRDAI
-492 GEAHHLLR
+492 GEAHHLLK
-500 FMARTAYKEFREY
+500 FMARTVYKEFREY
-513 QDSLATQSQEANGI
+513 RDSQSQEANGI

-534 VEESFTPDNFNTF
+534 VEESFTPDNFNIF

-591 ITTNGASRVMTGS
+591 ITTNGASRIMTGS

-765 VMPVAWTTATDAE
+765 VMPVAWTTAQDAE

-879 NMDKVITVEKDEMD
+879 NLDKVITVEKDEID

-931 MLERMDNYQ
+931 MLKRMDNYQ

>member
-1 MSRLTYIKGLV
+1 MSRLTYIKDLV

-43 FCTNVYKIPFKVN
+43 FCTNVYKTLTRSVN
-56 ETQFNKYVVKICGI
+56 GETFNKYMIKICGVER
-70 TTSDMLYI
+70 SDMMYI
-78 NEHNIGLLHMAE
+78 AKNRIANLHMSD
-90 KPDDLKT
+90 KPDPSAT
-97 SYEQQIYQADIMPS
+97 SRWKKNGQADIMPS
-111 HLTAYFVYASIINP
+111 GRYAHFLKAEVFNP
-125 EAWLENEE
+125 EDWVER
-133 KGFPKLIEYLKKRK
+133 FYPKLIEYLSTRK
-147 ASNGDP
+147 ATNGED
-153 LYNPLSFGEC
+153 LYNPLTFGEC

-170 YREALTK
+170 YREALND
-177 EEFIKYAYDDETV
+177 EEFIQYAYGDDTV
-190 ELNDMRISE
+190 EFNDMRISE

-205 EALQSGNWAEAISTY
+205 EALQNGNWAEAISTY

-226 RIFGNQLTEKNKRSI
+226 RLFGNQLTERNKRSI
-241 YSQARKRGLTETSP
+241 YSQARKRGLTEASP

-266 WEKYGFKLKPTAQP
+266 WESLGFKVKDNAIP

-286 VDIGQSPEVGL
+286 VDIGQSPEVGF
-297 AKMGLDKYEI
+297 AKMGLSKHEI
-307 KHASQQMKDS
+307 EQASQQMRDV
-317 ASMTGIGRSIP
+317 AQMTGVGRSIP
-328 GPAYDISDVIDVR
+328 GPAYDISDVEDVT
-341 NYGRWMKEAGLVNNL
+341 NGGRWMKEAGLANNL

-363 AIEFEKNK
+363 AIEFERNMN
-371 DKEQDSEFNKRR
+371 KEQDSEFNKRR

-391 TEEGKADVFN
+391 AKEGKAEVFN
-401 GLLKDYVKI
+401 DLLKDYVKI

-415 NLGIKLKN
+415 NLSITLKD
-423 SGQNSIQRYLNNL
+423 SGQNSIQAYLNNL

-448 WDAAGEIDSYAYI
+448 WDAEIDTYAYV

-477 KITQNNVDKYLSDVI
+477 KLTKEQVEKYRDAI
-492 GEAHHLLR
+492 GEAHHLLK
-500 FMARTAYKEFREY
+500 FMARTVYKEFREY
-513 QDSLATQSQEANGI
+513 RDSQSQEANGI

-580 YHATSNAGKTG
+580 YHATSSAGKTG

-765 VMPVAWTTATDAE
+765 VMPVAWTTAQDAE

-879 NMDKVITVEKDEMD
+879 NMDKVITVEKDEID

-931 MLERMDNYQ
+931 MLKRMDNYQ

>member
-43 FCTNVYKIPFKVN
+43 FCTNVYKTLTRSVN
-56 ETQFNKYVVKICGI
+56 GETFNKYMIKICGVER
-70 TTSDMLYI
+70 SDMMYI
-78 NEHNIGLLHMAE
+78 AKNRIANLHMSD
-90 KPDDLKT
+90 KPDPSAT
-97 SYEQQIYQADIMPS
+97 SRWKKNGQADIMPS
-111 HLTAYFVYASIINP
+111 GRYAHFLKAEVFNP
-125 EAWLENEE
+125 EDWVDR
-133 KGFPKLIEYLKKRK
+133 FYPKLIEYLSTRK
-147 ASNGDP
+147 ATNGED
-153 LYNPLSFGEC
+153 LYNPLTFGEC

-170 YREALTK
+170 YREALND
-177 EEFIKYAYDDETV
+177 EEFIQYAYGDETV
-190 ELNDMRISE
+190 EFNDMRISE

-205 EALQSGNWAEAISTY
+205 EALQNGNWAEAISTY

-226 RIFGNQLTEKNKRSI
+226 RLFGNQLTERNKRSI
-241 YSQARKRGLTETSP
+241 YSQARKRGLTEASP

-266 WEKYGFKLKPTAQP
+266 WESLGFKVKDNAIP

-286 VDIGQSPEVGL
+286 VDIGQSPEVGF
-297 AKMGLDKYEI
+297 AKMGLSKHEI
-307 KHASQQMKDS
+307 EQASQQMRDV
-317 ASMTGIGRSIP
+317 AQMTGVGRSIP
-328 GPAYDISDVIDVR
+328 GPAYDISDVIDVT
-341 NYGRWMKEAGLVNNL
+341 NGGRWMKEAGLANNL

-363 AIEFEKNK
+363 AIEFERNMN
-371 DKEQDSEFNKRR
+371 KEQDSEFNKRR

-391 TEEGKADVFN
+391 AKEGKAEVFN
-401 GLLKDYVKI
+401 DLLKDYVKI

-415 NLGIKLKN
+415 NLSITLKD
-423 SGQNSIQRYLNNL
+423 SGQNSIQAYLNNL

-448 WDAAGEIDSYAYI
+448 WDAEIDTYAYV

-477 KITQNNVDKYLSDVI
+477 KLTKEQVEKYRDAI
-492 GEAHHLLR
+492 GEAHHLLK
-500 FMARTAYKEFREY
+500 FMARTVYKEFREY
-513 QDSLATQSQEANGI
+513 RDSQSQEANGI

-580 YHATSNAGKTG
+580 YHATSSAGKTG

-765 VMPVAWTTATDAE
+765 VMPVAWTTAQDAE

-879 NMDKVITVEKDEMD
+879 NLDKVITVEKDEID

-931 MLERMDNYQ
+931 MLKRMDNYQ

>member
-1 MSRLTYIKGLV
+1 MSRLTYIKDLV

-43 FCTNVYKIPFKVN
+43 FCTNVYKTLTRSVN
-56 ETQFNKYVVKICGI
+56 GETFNKYMIKICGVER
-70 TTSDMLYI
+70 SDMMYI
-78 NEHNIGLLHMAE
+78 AKNRIANLHMSD
-90 KPDDLKT
+90 KPDPSAT
-97 SYEQQIYQADIMPS
+97 SRWKKNGQADIMPS
-111 HLTAYFVYASIINP
+111 GRYAHFLKAEVFNP
-125 EAWLENEE
+125 EDWVDR
-133 KGFPKLIEYLKKRK
+133 FYPKLIEYLSTRK
-147 ASNGDP
+147 ATNGED
-153 LYNPLSFGEC
+153 LYNPLTFGEC

-170 YREALTK
+170 YREALND
-177 EEFIKYAYDDETV
+177 EEFIQYAYGDETV
-190 ELNDMRISE
+190 EFNDMRISE

-205 EALQSGNWAEAISTY
+205 EALQNGNWAEAISTY

-226 RIFGNQLTEKNKRSI
+226 RLFGNQLTERNKRSI
-241 YSQARKRGLTETSP
+241 YAQARKRGLTETSP

-266 WEKYGFKLKPTAQP
+266 WESLGFKVKDNAIP

-286 VDIGQSPEVGL
+286 VDIGQSPEVGF
-297 AKMGLDKYEI
+297 AKMGLSKHEI
-307 KHASQQMKDS
+307 EQASQQMRDV
-317 ASMTGIGRSIP
+317 AQMTGVGRSIP
-328 GPAYDISDVIDVR
+328 GPAYDISDVEDVT
-341 NYGRWMKEAGLVNNL
+341 NGGRWMKEAGLANNL

-363 AIEFEKNK
+363 AIEFERNMN
-371 DKEQDSEFNKRR
+371 KEQDSEFNKRR

-391 TEEGKADVFN
+391 AKEGKAEVFN
-401 GLLKDYVKI
+401 DLLKDYVKI

-415 NLGIKLKN
+415 NLSITLKD
-423 SGQNSIQRYLNNL
+423 SGQNSIQAYLNNL

-448 WDAAGEIDSYAYI
+448 WDAEIDTYAYV

-477 KITQNNVDKYLSDVI
+477 KLTKEQVEKYRDAI
-492 GEAHHLLR
+492 GEAHHLLK
-500 FMARTAYKEFREY
+500 FMARTVYKEFREY
-513 QDSLATQSQEANGI
+513 RDSQSQEANGI

-580 YHATSNAGKTG
+580 YHATSSAGKTG

-643 DFLIFDKDFNQRHG
+643 DFLIFDKDFNQRHS

-765 VMPVAWTTATDAE
+765 VMPVAWTTAQDAE

-867 VEILGDEYTLYS
+867 VEIFGDEYTLYS
-879 NMDKVITVEKDEMD
+879 NLDKVITVEKDEID

>member
-1 MSRLTYIKGLV
+1 MSRLTYIKDLV

-18 AYNYRYKG
+18 GYNYRYKG

-43 FCTNVYKIPFKVN
+43 FCTNVYKTLTRSVN
-56 ETQFNKYVVKICGI
+56 GETFNKYMIKICGVER
-70 TTSDMLYI
+70 SDMMYI
-78 NEHNIGLLHMAE
+78 AKNRIANLHMSD
-90 KPDDLKT
+90 KPDPSAT
-97 SYEQQIYQADIMPS
+97 SRWKKNGQADIMPS
-111 HLTAYFVYASIINP
+111 GRYAHFLKAEVFNP
-125 EAWLENEE
+125 EDWVDR
-133 KGFPKLIEYLKKRK
+133 FYPKLIEYLSTRK
-147 ASNGDP
+147 ATNGED
-153 LYNPLSFGEC
+153 LYNPLTFGEC

-170 YREALTK
+170 YREALND
-177 EEFIKYAYDDETV
+177 EEFIQYAYGDETV
-190 ELNDMRISE
+190 EFNDMRISE

-205 EALQSGNWAEAISTY
+205 EALQNGNWAEAISTY

-226 RIFGNQLTEKNKRSI
+226 RLFGNQLTERNKRSI
-241 YSQARKRGLTETSP
+241 YSQARKRGLTEASP

-266 WEKYGFKLKPTAQP
+266 WESLGFKVKDNAIP

-286 VDIGQSPEVGL
+286 VDIGQSPEVGF
-297 AKMGLDKYEI
+297 AKMGLSKHEI
-307 KHASQQMKDS
+307 AQASQQMRDV
-317 ASMTGIGRSIP
+317 AQMTGVGRSIP
-328 GPAYDISDVIDVR
+328 GPAYDISDVIDVT
-341 NYGRWMKEAGLVNNL
+341 NGGRWMKEAGLANNL

-363 AIEFEKNK
+363 AIEFERNMN
-371 DKEQDSEFNKRR
+371 KEQDSEFNKRR

-391 TEEGKADVFN
+391 AKEGKAEVFN
-401 GLLKDYVKI
+401 DLLKDYVKI

-415 NLGIKLKN
+415 NLSITLKD
-423 SGQNSIQRYLNNL
+423 SGQNSIQAYLNNL

-448 WDAAGEIDSYAYI
+448 WDAEIDTYAYV

-477 KITQNNVDKYLSDVI
+477 KLTKEQVEKYRDAI
-492 GEAHHLLR
+492 GEAHHLLK
-500 FMARTAYKEFREY
+500 FMARTVYKEFREY
-513 QDSLATQSQEANGI
+513 RDSQSQEANGI

-580 YHATSNAGKTG
+580 YHATSSAGKTG

-765 VMPVAWTTATDAE
+765 VMPVAWTTAQDAE

-879 NMDKVITVEKDEMD
+879 NLDKVITVEKDEID

-931 MLERMDNYQ
+931 MLKRMDNYQ

>member
-1 MSRLTYIKGLV
+1 MSRLTYIKDLV

-43 FCTNVYKIPFKVN
+43 FCTNVYKTLTRSVN
-56 ETQFNKYVVKICGI
+56 GETFNKYMIKICGVER
-70 TTSDMLYI
+70 SDMMYI
-78 NEHNIGLLHMAE
+78 AKNRIANLHMSD
-90 KPDDLKT
+90 KPDPSAT
-97 SYEQQIYQADIMPS
+97 SRWKKNGQADIMPS
-111 HLTAYFVYASIINP
+111 GRYAHFLKAEVFNP
-125 EAWLENEE
+125 EDWVER
-133 KGFPKLIEYLKKRK
+133 FYPKLIEYLSTRK
-147 ASNGDP
+147 ATNGED
-153 LYNPLSFGEC
+153 LYNPLTFGEC

-170 YREALTK
+170 YREALND
-177 EEFIKYAYDDETV
+177 EEFIQYAYGDETV
-190 ELNDMRISE
+190 EFNDMRISE

-205 EALQSGNWAEAISTY
+205 EALQNGNWAEAISTY

-226 RIFGNQLTEKNKRSI
+226 RLFGNQLTERNKRSI
-241 YSQARKRGLTETSP
+241 YSQARKRGLTEASP

-266 WEKYGFKLKPTAQP
+266 WESLGFKVKDNAIP

-286 VDIGQSPEVGL
+286 VDIGQSPEVGF
-297 AKMGLDKYEI
+297 AKMGLSKHEI
-307 KHASQQMKDS
+307 EQASQQMRDV
-317 ASMTGIGRSIP
+317 AQMTGVGRSIP
-328 GPAYDISDVIDVR
+328 GPAYDISDVEDVT
-341 NYGRWMKEAGLVNNL
+341 NGGRWMKEAGLANNL

-363 AIEFEKNK
+363 AIEFERNMN
-371 DKEQDSEFNKRR
+371 KEQDSEFNKRR

-391 TEEGKADVFN
+391 AKEGKAEVFN
-401 GLLKDYVKI
+401 DLLKDYVKI

-415 NLGIKLKN
+415 NLSITLKD
-423 SGQNSIQRYLNNL
+423 SGQSSIQAYLNNL

-472 IENAP
+472 VENAP
-477 KITQNNVDKYLSDVI
+477 EITQNNVDKYLSDII
-492 GEAHHLLR
+492 GEAHHLLK
-500 FMARTAYKEFREY
+500 FMARTVYKEFREY
-513 QDSLATQSQEANGI
+513 RDSQSQEANGI

-591 ITTNGASRVMTGS
+591 ITTNGASRIMTGS

-622 IGGTRIYGGYIVK
+622 IGGTKIYGGYIVK

-717 AFLGTPVSYRQK
+717 AFLGTPVSYRKK

-765 VMPVAWTTATDAE
+765 VMPVAWTTAQDAE

-879 NMDKVITVEKDEMD
+879 NMDKVITVEKDEID
-893 APTMSL
+893 ATTMSL

-931 MLERMDNYQ
+931 MLKRMDNYQ

>member
-1 MSRLTYIKGLV
+1 MSRLTYIKDLV

-43 FCTNVYKIPFKVN
+43 FCTNVYKTLTRSVN
-56 ETQFNKYVVKICGI
+56 GETFNKYMIKICGVER
-70 TTSDMLYI
+70 SDMMYI
-78 NEHNIGLLHMAE
+78 AKNRIANLHMSD
-90 KPDDLKT
+90 KPDPSAT
-97 SYEQQIYQADIMPS
+97 SRWKKNGQADIMPS
-111 HLTAYFVYASIINP
+111 GRYAHFLKAEVFNP
-125 EAWLENEE
+125 EDWVER
-133 KGFPKLIEYLKKRK
+133 FYPKLIEYLSTRK
-147 ASNGDP
+147 ATNGED
-153 LYNPLSFGEC
+153 LYNQLTFGEC

-170 YREALTK
+170 YREALND
-177 EEFIKYAYDDETV
+177 EEFIQYAYGDETV
-190 ELNDMRISE
+190 EFNDMRISE

-205 EALQSGNWAEAISTY
+205 EALQNGNWAEAISTY

-226 RIFGNQLTEKNKRSI
+226 RLFGNQLTERNKRSI
-241 YSQARKRGLTETSP
+241 YSQARKRGLTEASP

-266 WEKYGFKLKPTAQP
+266 WESLGFKVKDNAIP

-286 VDIGQSPEVGL
+286 VDIGQSPEVGF
-297 AKMGLDKYEI
+297 AKMGLSKHEI
-307 KHASQQMKDS
+307 EQASQQMRDV
-317 ASMTGIGRSIP
+317 AQMTGVGRSIP
-328 GPAYDISDVIDVR
+328 GPAYDISDVEDVT
-341 NYGRWMKEAGLVNNL
+341 NGGRWMKEAGLANNL

-363 AIEFEKNK
+363 AIEFERNMN
-371 DKEQDSEFNKRR
+371 KEQDSEFNKRR

-391 TEEGKADVFN
+391 AKEGKAEVFN
-401 GLLKDYVKI
+401 DLLKDYVKI

-415 NLGIKLKN
+415 NLSITLKD
-423 SGQNSIQRYLNNL
+423 SGQSSIQAYLNNL

-472 IENAP
+472 VENAP
-477 KITQNNVDKYLSDVI
+477 EITQNNVDKYLSDII
-492 GEAHHLLR
+492 GEAHHLLK
-500 FMARTAYKEFREY
+500 FMARTVYKEFREY
-513 QDSLATQSQEANGI
+513 RDSQSQEANGI

-591 ITTNGASRVMTGS
+591 ITTNGASRIMTGS

-765 VMPVAWTTATDAE
+765 VMPVAWTTAQDAE

-879 NMDKVITVEKDEMD
+879 NLDKVITVEKDEID

-931 MLERMDNYQ
+931 MLKRMDNYQ

>member
-1 MSRLTYIKGLV
+1 MSRLTYIKDLV

-43 FCTNVYKIPFKVN
+43 FCTNVYKTLTRSVN
-56 ETQFNKYVVKICGI
+56 GETFNKYMIKICGVER
-70 TTSDMLYI
+70 SDMMYI
-78 NEHNIGLLHMAE
+78 AKNRIANLHMSD
-90 KPDDLKT
+90 KPDPSAT
-97 SYEQQIYQADIMPS
+97 SRWKKNGQADIMPS
-111 HLTAYFVYASIINP
+111 GRYAHFLKAEVFNP
-125 EAWLENEE
+125 EDWVER
-133 KGFPKLIEYLKKRK
+133 FYPKLIEYLSTRK
-147 ASNGDP
+147 ATNGED
-153 LYNPLSFGEC
+153 LYNPLTFGEC

-170 YREALTK
+170 YREALND
-177 EEFIKYAYDDETV
+177 EEFIQYAYGDETV
-190 ELNDMRISE
+190 EFNDMRISE

-205 EALQSGNWAEAISTY
+205 EALQNGNWAEAISTY

-226 RIFGNQLTEKNKRSI
+226 RLFGNQLTERNKRSI
-241 YSQARKRGLTETSP
+241 YSQARKRGLTEASP

-266 WEKYGFKLKPTAQP
+266 WESLGFKVKDNAIP

-286 VDIGQSPEVGL
+286 VDIGQSPEVGF
-297 AKMGLDKYEI
+297 AKMGLSKHEI
-307 KHASQQMKDS
+307 EQASQQMRDV
-317 ASMTGIGRSIP
+317 AQMTGVGRSIP
-328 GPAYDISDVIDVR
+328 GPAYDISDVEDVT
-341 NYGRWMKEAGLVNNL
+341 NGGRWMKEAGLANNL

-363 AIEFEKNK
+363 AIEFERNMN
-371 DKEQDSEFNKRR
+371 KEQDSEFNKRR

-391 TEEGKADVFN
+391 AKEGKAEVFN
-401 GLLKDYVKI
+401 DLLKDYVKI

-415 NLGIKLKN
+415 NLSITLKD
-423 SGQNSIQRYLNNL
+423 SGQNSIQAYLNNL

-448 WDAAGEIDSYAYI
+448 WDAEIDTYAYV

-477 KITQNNVDKYLSDVI
+477 KLTKEQVEKYRDAI
-492 GEAHHLLR
+492 GEAHHLLK
-500 FMARTAYKEFREY
+500 FMARTVYKEFREY
-513 QDSLATQSQEANGI
+513 RDSQSQEANGI

-580 YHATSNAGKTG
+580 YHATSSAGKTG

-765 VMPVAWTTATDAE
+765 VMPVAWTTAQDAE

-879 NMDKVITVEKDEMD
+879 NLDKVITVEKDEID

-931 MLERMDNYQ
+931 MLKRMDNYQ

>member
-1 MSRLTYIKGLV
+1 MSRLTYIKDLV

-43 FCTNVYKIPFKVN
+43 FCTNVYKTLTRSVN
-56 ETQFNKYVVKICGI
+56 GETFNKYMIKICGVER
-70 TTSDMLYI
+70 SDMMYI
-78 NEHNIGLLHMAE
+78 EKNRIANLHMSD
-90 KPDDLKT
+90 KPDPSAT
-97 SYEQQIYQADIMPS
+97 SRWKKNGQADIMPS
-111 HLTAYFVYASIINP
+111 GRYAHFLKAEVFNP
-125 EAWLENEE
+125 EDWVDR
-133 KGFPKLIEYLKKRK
+133 FYPKLIEYLSTRK
-147 ASNGDP
+147 ATNGED
-153 LYNPLSFGEC
+153 LYNPLTFGEC

-170 YREALTK
+170 YREALND
-177 EEFIKYAYDDETV
+177 EEFIQYAYGDETV
-190 ELNDMRISE
+190 EFNDMRISE

-205 EALQSGNWAEAISTY
+205 EALQNGNWAEAISTY

-226 RIFGNQLTEKNKRSI
+226 RLFGNQLTERNKRSI
-241 YSQARKRGLTETSP
+241 YAQARKRGLTEASP

-266 WEKYGFKLKPTAQP
+266 WESLGFKVKDNAIP

-286 VDIGQSPEVGL
+286 VDIGQSPEVGF
-297 AKMGLDKYEI
+297 AKMGLSKHEI
-307 KHASQQMKDS
+307 EQASQQMRDV
-317 ASMTGIGRSIP
+317 AQMTGVGRSIP
-328 GPAYDISDVIDVR
+328 GPAYDISDVEDVT
-341 NYGRWMKEAGLVNNL
+341 NGGRWMKEAGLANNL

-363 AIEFEKNK
+363 AIEFERNMN
-371 DKEQDSEFNKRR
+371 KEQDSEFNKRR

-391 TEEGKADVFN
+391 AKEGKAEVFN
-401 GLLKDYVKI
+401 DLLKDYVKI

-415 NLGIKLKN
+415 NLSITLKN
-423 SGQNSIQRYLNNL
+423 SGQNSIQTYLNNL

-472 IENAP
+472 LENAP
-477 KITQNNVDKYLSDVI
+477 EITQNNVDKYLSDVI
-492 GEAHHLLR
+492 GEAHHLLK
-500 FMARTAYKEFREY
+500 FMARTVYKEFREY
-513 QDSLATQSQEANGI
+513 RDSQSQEENGT

-591 ITTNGASRVMTGS
+591 ITTNGASRIMTGS

-674 DYMQKNF
+674 DYMQNNF

-765 VMPVAWTTATDAE
+765 VMPVAWTTAQDAE

-817 IDKRESNSAG
+817 IDNRESNSAG

-931 MLERMDNYQ
+931 MLKRMDNYQ

>member
-1 MSRLTYIKGLV
+1 MSRLTYIKDLV

-43 FCTNVYKIPFKVN
+43 FCTNVYKTLTRSVN
-56 ETQFNKYVVKICGI
+56 GETFNKYMIKICGVER
-70 TTSDMLYI
+70 SDMMYI
-78 NEHNIGLLHMAE
+78 AKNRIANLHMSD
-90 KPDDLKT
+90 KPDPSAT
-97 SYEQQIYQADIMPS
+97 SRWKKNGQADIMPS
-111 HLTAYFVYASIINP
+111 GRYAHFLKAEVFNP
-125 EAWLENEE
+125 EDWVER
-133 KGFPKLIEYLKKRK
+133 FYPKLIEYLSTRK
-147 ASNGDP
+147 ATNGED
-153 LYNPLSFGEC
+153 LYNPLTFGEC

-170 YREALTK
+170 YREALND
-177 EEFIKYAYDDETV
+177 EEFIQYAYGDETV
-190 ELNDMRISE
+190 EFNDMRISE

-205 EALQSGNWAEAISTY
+205 EALQNGNWAEAISTY

-226 RIFGNQLTEKNKRSI
+226 RLFGNQLTERNKRSI
-241 YSQARKRGLTETSP
+241 YSQARKRGLTEASP

-266 WEKYGFKLKPTAQP
+266 WESLGFKVKDNAIP

-286 VDIGQSPEVGL
+286 VDIGQSPEVGF
-297 AKMGLDKYEI
+297 AKMGLSKHEI
-307 KHASQQMKDS
+307 EQASQQMRDV
-317 ASMTGIGRSIP
+317 AQMTGVGRSIP
-328 GPAYDISDVIDVR
+328 GPAYDISDVEDVT
-341 NYGRWMKEAGLVNNL
+341 NGGRWMKEAGLANNL

-363 AIEFEKNK
+363 AIEFERNMN
-371 DKEQDSEFNKRR
+371 KEQDSEFNKRR

-391 TEEGKADVFN
+391 AKEGKAEVFN
-401 GLLKDYVKI
+401 DLLKDYVKI

-415 NLGIKLKN
+415 NLSITLKD
-423 SGQNSIQRYLNNL
+423 SGQNSIQAYLNNL

-448 WDAAGEIDSYAYI
+448 WDAEIDTYAYV

-477 KITQNNVDKYLSDVI
+477 KLTKEQVEKYRDAI
-492 GEAHHLLR
+492 GEAHHLLK
-500 FMARTAYKEFREY
+500 FMARTVYKEFREY
-513 QDSLATQSQEANGI
+513 RDSQSQEANGI

-591 ITTNGASRVMTGS
+591 ITTNGASRIMTGS

-765 VMPVAWTTATDAE
+765 VMPVAWTTAQDAE

-879 NMDKVITVEKDEMD
+879 NLDKVITVEKDEID

-931 MLERMDNYQ
+931 MLKRMDNYQ

>member
-1 MSRLTYIKGLV
+1 MSRLTYIKDLV

-43 FCTNVYKIPFKVN
+43 FCTNVYKTLTRSVN
-56 ETQFNKYVVKICGI
+56 GETFNKYMIKICGVER
-70 TTSDMLYI
+70 SDMMYI
-78 NEHNIGLLHMAE
+78 AKNRIANLHMSD
-90 KPDDLKT
+90 KPDPSAT
-97 SYEQQIYQADIMPS
+97 SRWKKNGQADIMPS
-111 HLTAYFVYASIINP
+111 GRYAHFLKAEVFNP
-125 EAWLENEE
+125 EDWVDR
-133 KGFPKLIEYLKKRK
+133 FYPKLIEYLSTRK
-147 ASNGDP
+147 ATNGED
-153 LYNPLSFGEC
+153 LYNPLTFGEC

-170 YREALTK
+170 YREALND
-177 EEFIKYAYDDETV
+177 EEFIQYAYGDETV
-190 ELNDMRISE
+190 EFNDMRISE

-205 EALQSGNWAEAISTY
+205 EALQNGNWAEAISTY

-226 RIFGNQLTEKNKRSI
+226 RLFGNQLTERNKRSI
-241 YSQARKRGLTETSP
+241 YSQARKRGLTEASP

-266 WEKYGFKLKPTAQP
+266 WESLGFKVKDNAIP

-286 VDIGQSPEVGL
+286 VDIGQSPEVGF
-297 AKMGLDKYEI
+297 AKMGLSKHEI
-307 KHASQQMKDS
+307 EQASQQMRDV
-317 ASMTGIGRSIP
+317 AQMTGVGRSIP
-328 GPAYDISDVIDVR
+328 GPAYDISDVEDVT
-341 NYGRWMKEAGLVNNL
+341 NGGRWMKEAGLANNL

-363 AIEFEKNK
+363 AIEFERNMN
-371 DKEQDSEFNKRR
+371 KEQDSEFNKRR

-391 TEEGKADVFN
+391 AKEGKAEVFN
-401 GLLKDYVKI
+401 DLLKDYVKI

-415 NLGIKLKN
+415 NLSITLKD
-423 SGQNSIQRYLNNL
+423 SGQNSIQAYLNNL

-448 WDAAGEIDSYAYI
+448 WDAEIDTYAYV

-477 KITQNNVDKYLSDVI
+477 KLTKEQVEKYRDAI
-492 GEAHHLLR
+492 GEAHHLLK
-500 FMARTAYKEFREY
+500 FMARTVYKEFREY
-513 QDSLATQSQEANGI
+513 RDSQSQEANGI

-580 YHATSNAGKTG
+580 YHATSSAGKTG

-765 VMPVAWTTATDAE
+765 VMPVAWTTAQDAE

-879 NMDKVITVEKDEMD
+879 NLDKVITVEKDEID

-931 MLERMDNYQ
+931 MLKRMDNYQ

>member
-1 MSRLTYIKGLV
+1 MSRLTYIKDLV

-43 FCTNVYKIPFKVN
+43 FCTNVYKRLITVN
-56 ETQFNKYVVKICGI
+56 KQRFNKYIIKICGVEKSDI
-70 TTSDMLYI
+70 DYIDKNKIALLHKSNNYDSSTTSRDQKIL
-78 NEHNIGLLHMAE
+78 
-90 KPDDLKT
+90 
-97 SYEQQIYQADIMPS
+97 QADVMPS
-111 HLTAYFVYASIINP
+111 RLYAHFLYASVIDP
-125 EAWLENEE
+125 EAWLNNKE
-133 KGFPKLIEYLKKRK
+133 KGFPKLIDYLSKRK
-147 ASNGDP
+147 ASNGEDLYDP
-153 LYNPLSFGEC
+153 LTFAEC
-163 KQQIIRK
+163 RQQIIRK
-170 YREALTK
+170 YREALND
-177 EEFIKYAYDDETV
+177 EEFIQYAYGDETV
-190 ELNDMRISE
+190 EFNDMRISE

-205 EALQSGNWAEAISTY
+205 EALQNGNWAEAISTY

-226 RIFGNQLTEKNKRSI
+226 RLFGNQLTERNKRSI
-241 YSQARKRGLTETSP
+241 YAQARKRGLTEASP

-266 WEKYGFKLKPTAQP
+266 WESLGFKVKDNAIP

-286 VDIGQSPEVGL
+286 VDIGQSPEVGF
-297 AKMGLDKYEI
+297 AKMGLSKHEI
-307 KHASQQMKDS
+307 EQASQQMRDV
-317 ASMTGIGRSIP
+317 AQMTGVGRSIP
-328 GPAYDISDVIDVR
+328 GPAYDISDVEDVT
-341 NYGRWMKEAGLVNNL
+341 NGGRWMKEAGLANNL

-363 AIEFEKNK
+363 AIEFERNMN
-371 DKEQDSEFNKRR
+371 KEQDSEFNKRR

-391 TEEGKADVFN
+391 AKEGKAEVFN
-401 GLLKDYVKI
+401 DLLKDYVKI

-415 NLGIKLKN
+415 NLSITLKD
-423 SGQNSIQRYLNNL
+423 SGQNSIQAYLNNL

-448 WDAAGEIDSYAYI
+448 WDAEIDTYAYV

-477 KITQNNVDKYLSDVI
+477 KLTKEQVEKYRDAI
-492 GEAHHLLR
+492 GEAHHLLK
-500 FMARTAYKEFREY
+500 FMARTVYKEFREY
-513 QDSLATQSQEANGI
+513 RDSQSQEANGI

-580 YHATSNAGKTG
+580 YHATSSAGKTG

-765 VMPVAWTTATDAE
+765 VMPVAWTTAQDAE

-879 NMDKVITVEKDEMD
+879 NIDKVITVEKDEID

>member
-1 MSRLTYIKGLV
+1 MSRLTYIKDLV

-43 FCTNVYKIPFKVN
+43 FCTNVYKTLTRSVN
-56 ETQFNKYVVKICGI
+56 GETFNKYMIKICGVER
-70 TTSDMLYI
+70 SDMMYI
-78 NEHNIGLLHMAE
+78 AKNRIANLHMSD
-90 KPDDLKT
+90 KPDPSAT
-97 SYEQQIYQADIMPS
+97 SRWKKNGQADIMPS
-111 HLTAYFVYASIINP
+111 GRYAHFLKAEVFNP
-125 EAWLENEE
+125 EDWVER
-133 KGFPKLIEYLKKRK
+133 FYPKLIEYLSTRK
-147 ASNGDP
+147 ATNGED
-153 LYNPLSFGEC
+153 LYNPLTFGEC

-170 YREALTK
+170 YREALND
-177 EEFIKYAYDDETV
+177 EEFIQYAYGDETV
-190 ELNDMRISE
+190 EFNDMRISE

-205 EALQSGNWAEAISTY
+205 EALQNGNWAEAISTY

-226 RIFGNQLTEKNKRSI
+226 RLFGNQLTERNKRSI
-241 YSQARKRGLTETSP
+241 YSQARKRGLTEASP

-266 WEKYGFKLKPTAQP
+266 WESLGFKVKDNAIP

-286 VDIGQSPEVGL
+286 VDIGQSPEVGF
-297 AKMGLDKYEI
+297 AKMGLSKHEI
-307 KHASQQMKDS
+307 EQASQQMRDV
-317 ASMTGIGRSIP
+317 AQMTGVGRSIP
-328 GPAYDISDVIDVR
+328 GPAYDISDVEDVT
-341 NYGRWMKEAGLVNNL
+341 NGGRWMKEAGLANNL

-363 AIEFEKNK
+363 AIEFERNMN
-371 DKEQDSEFNKRR
+371 KEQDSEFNKRR

-391 TEEGKADVFN
+391 AKEGKAEVFN
-401 GLLKDYVKI
+401 DLLKDYVKI

-415 NLGIKLKN
+415 NLSITLKD
-423 SGQNSIQRYLNNL
+423 SGQNSIQAYLNNL

-448 WDAAGEIDSYAYI
+448 WDAEIDTYAYV

-477 KITQNNVDKYLSDVI
+477 KLTKEQVEKYRDAI
-492 GEAHHLLR
+492 GEAHHLLK
-500 FMARTAYKEFREY
+500 FMARTVYKEFREY
-513 QDSLATQSQEANGI
+513 RDSQSQEANGI

-765 VMPVAWTTATDAE
+765 VMPVAWTTAQDAE

-879 NMDKVITVEKDEMD
+879 NLDKVITVEKDEID

-931 MLERMDNYQ
+931 MLKRMDNYQ

>member
-1 MSRLTYIKGLV
+1 MSRLTYIKDLV

-43 FCTNVYKIPFKVN
+43 FCTNVYKTLTRSVN
-56 ETQFNKYVVKICGI
+56 GKTFNKYMIKICGVER
-70 TTSDMLYI
+70 SDMMYI
-78 NEHNIGLLHMAE
+78 AKNRIANLRMSD
-90 KPDDLKT
+90 KPDPSAT
-97 SYEQQIYQADIMPS
+97 SRWKKNGQADIMPS
-111 HLTAYFVYASIINP
+111 GRYAHFLKAEVFNP
-125 EAWLENEE
+125 EDWVDR
-133 KGFPKLIEYLKKRK
+133 FYPKLIEYLSTRK
-147 ASNGDP
+147 ATNGED
-153 LYNPLSFGEC
+153 LYNPLTFGEC

-170 YREALTK
+170 YREALND
-177 EEFIKYAYDDETV
+177 EEFIQYAYGDETV
-190 ELNDMRISE
+190 EFNDMRISE

-205 EALQSGNWAEAISTY
+205 EALQNGNWAEAISTY

-226 RIFGNQLTEKNKRSI
+226 RLFGNQLTERNKRSI
-241 YSQARKRGLTETSP
+241 YAQARKRGLTEASP

-266 WEKYGFKLKPTAQP
+266 WESLGFKVKDNAIP

-286 VDIGQSPEVGL
+286 VDIGQSPEVGF
-297 AKMGLDKYEI
+297 AKMGLSKHEI
-307 KHASQQMKDS
+307 EQASQQMRDV
-317 ASMTGIGRSIP
+317 AQMTGVGRSIP
-328 GPAYDISDVIDVR
+328 GPAYDISDVEDVT
-341 NYGRWMKEAGLVNNL
+341 NGGRWMKEAGLANNL

-363 AIEFEKNK
+363 AIEFERNMN
-371 DKEQDSEFNKRR
+371 KEQDSEFNKRR

-391 TEEGKADVFN
+391 AKEGKAEVFN
-401 GLLKDYVKI
+401 DLLKDYVKI

-415 NLGIKLKN
+415 NLSITLKD
-423 SGQNSIQRYLNNL
+423 SGQNSIQAYLNNL

-448 WDAAGEIDSYAYI
+448 WDAEIDTYAYV

-477 KITQNNVDKYLSDVI
+477 KLTKEQVEKYRDAI
-492 GEAHHLLR
+492 GEAHHLLK
-500 FMARTAYKEFREY
+500 FMARTVYKEFREY
-513 QDSLATQSQEANGI
+513 RDSQSQEANGI

-591 ITTNGASRVMTGS
+591 ITTNGASRIMTGS

-879 NMDKVITVEKDEMD
+879 NMDKVITVEKDEID

>member
-1 MSRLTYIKGLV
+1 MSRLTYIKDLV

-43 FCTNVYKIPFKVN
+43 FCTNVYKTLTRSVN
-56 ETQFNKYVVKICGI
+56 GETFNKYMIKICGVER
-70 TTSDMLYI
+70 SDMMYI
-78 NEHNIGLLHMAE
+78 AKNRIANLHMSD
-90 KPDDLKT
+90 KPDPSAT
-97 SYEQQIYQADIMPS
+97 SRWKKNGQADIMPS
-111 HLTAYFVYASIINP
+111 GLYAHFLKAEVFNP
-125 EAWLENEE
+125 EDWVER
-133 KGFPKLIEYLKKRK
+133 FYPKLIEYLSTRK
-147 ASNGDP
+147 ATNGED
-153 LYNPLSFGEC
+153 LYNPLTFGEC

-170 YREALTK
+170 YREALND
-177 EEFIKYAYDDETV
+177 EEFIQYAYGDETV
-190 ELNDMRISE
+190 EFNDMRISE

-205 EALQSGNWAEAISTY
+205 EALQNGNWAEAISTY

-226 RIFGNQLTEKNKRSI
+226 RLFGNQLTERNKRSI
-241 YSQARKRGLTETSP
+241 YSQARKRGLTEASP

-266 WEKYGFKLKPTAQP
+266 WESLGFKVKDNAIP

-286 VDIGQSPEVGL
+286 VDIGQSPEVGF
-297 AKMGLDKYEI
+297 AKMGLSKHEI
-307 KHASQQMKDS
+307 EQASQQMRDV
-317 ASMTGIGRSIP
+317 AQMTGVGRSIP
-328 GPAYDISDVIDVR
+328 GPAYDISDVEDVT
-341 NYGRWMKEAGLVNNL
+341 NGGRWMKEAGLANNL

-363 AIEFEKNK
+363 AIEFERNMN
-371 DKEQDSEFNKRR
+371 KEQDSEFNKRR

-391 TEEGKADVFN
+391 AKEGKAEVFN
-401 GLLKDYVKI
+401 DLLKDYVKI

-415 NLGIKLKN
+415 NLSITLKD
-423 SGQNSIQRYLNNL
+423 SGQNSIQAYLNNL

-448 WDAAGEIDSYAYI
+448 WDAEIDTYAYV

-477 KITQNNVDKYLSDVI
+477 KLTKEQVEKYRDAI
-492 GEAHHLLR
+492 GEAHHLLK
-500 FMARTAYKEFREY
+500 FMARTVYKEFREY
-513 QDSLATQSQEANGI
+513 RDSQSQEENGI

-765 VMPVAWTTATDAE
+765 VMPVAWTTAQDAE

-879 NMDKVITVEKDEMD
+879 NLDKVITVEKDEID
-893 APTMSL
+893 ATTMSL

-931 MLERMDNYQ
+931 MLKRMDNYQ

>member
-1 MSRLTYIKGLV
+1 MSRLTYIKDLV

-43 FCTNVYKIPFKVN
+43 FCTNVYKTLTRSVN
-56 ETQFNKYVVKICGI
+56 GETFNKYMIKICGVDR
-70 TTSDMLYI
+70 SDMMYI
-78 NEHNIGLLHMAE
+78 AKNRIANLHMSD
-90 KPDDLKT
+90 KPDPSAT
-97 SYEQQIYQADIMPS
+97 SRWKKNGQADIMPS
-111 HLTAYFVYASIINP
+111 GRYAHFLKAEVFNP
-125 EAWLENEE
+125 EDWVER
-133 KGFPKLIEYLKKRK
+133 FYPKLIEYLSTRK
-147 ASNGDP
+147 ATNGED
-153 LYNPLSFGEC
+153 LYNPLTFGEC

-170 YREALTK
+170 YREALND
-177 EEFIKYAYDDETV
+177 EEFIQYAYGDETV
-190 ELNDMRISE
+190 EFNDMRISE

-205 EALQSGNWAEAISTY
+205 EALQNGNWAEAISTY

-226 RIFGNQLTEKNKRSI
+226 RLFGNQLTERNKRSI
-241 YSQARKRGLTETSP
+241 YSQARKRGLTEASP

-266 WEKYGFKLKPTAQP
+266 WESLGFKVKDNAIP

-286 VDIGQSPEVGL
+286 VDIGQSPEVGF
-297 AKMGLDKYEI
+297 AKMGLSKHEI
-307 KHASQQMKDS
+307 EQASQQMRDV
-317 ASMTGIGRSIP
+317 AQMTGVGRSIP
-328 GPAYDISDVIDVR
+328 GPAYDISDVEDVT
-341 NYGRWMKEAGLVNNL
+341 NGGRWMKEAGLANNL

-363 AIEFEKNK
+363 AIEFERNMN
-371 DKEQDSEFNKRR
+371 KEQDSEFNKRR

-391 TEEGKADVFN
+391 AKEGKAEVFN
-401 GLLKDYVKI
+401 DLLKDYVKI

-415 NLGIKLKN
+415 NLSITLKD
-423 SGQNSIQRYLNNL
+423 SGQSSIQAYLNNL

-472 IENAP
+472 VENAP
-477 KITQNNVDKYLSDVI
+477 EITQNNVDKYLSDII
-492 GEAHHLLR
+492 GEAHHLLK
-500 FMARTAYKEFREY
+500 FMARTVYKEFREY
-513 QDSLATQSQEANGI
+513 RDSQSQEANGI

-534 VEESFTPDNFNTF
+534 VEESFTLDNFNTF

-591 ITTNGASRVMTGS
+591 ITTNGASRIMTGS

-765 VMPVAWTTATDAE
+765 VMPVAWTTAQDAE

-879 NMDKVITVEKDEMD
+879 NMDKVITVEKDEID

-931 MLERMDNYQ
+931 MLKRMDNYQ